1 CEQPLPNS
9 PKQDFQFRAL
19 KKVRIFD
26 SPDDL
31 PKERS
36 SLLAVSNKYGLV
48 FAGGGTSLQI
58 FHTRDLLMQKQPGED
73 PNKIVESIQST
84 LVPMKF
90 PMQHLALSCDNLTLS
105 VCMMSSEVGSFI
117 SFFDVRTFLNQAKQQ
132 KHAFACHKLAK
143 DSGGAAMV
151 NDLKWNPASP
161 TMVAVCLSDGSIS
174 VLQVTDSVKVYAT
187 LPSSAAVTSVC
198 WSPKG
203 KQLAAGRQNGT
214 VVQYLP
220 NLQEKKVIPCPPFYD
235 SDNPVKVL
243 DVLWIGTY
251 VFAIVY
257 AEADGTLEMSPQVVI
272 AILPKKEEK
281 RPEKFVNFMEPC
293 YTSCTERQH
302 HYFLNFV
309 EEWDLVLAASAA
321 STEVSILARQG
332 DQNWESWVLEDSS
345 RAELPL
351 TDKSDDTLPVGVA
364 VDYTSNMPIVISD
377 EKILAPAPVLIL
389 LSTDGVLCPFHMINQ
404 NPGVKSLIVTPEPLQ
419 VAGERAPKAAGSAAT
434 SPTTTPT
441 SLKPDTAPAAAPTV
455 PTSSQPPAGSGAAV
469 FSFMPSAVKAPGSTG
484 SDPPPY
490 SFATDASKQGQT
502 PALTGLATFSFSSA
516 SSKASMTPASAG
528 STTAAPAT
536 SFPFGSMNFKPAAD
550 SSPGPLLSTAPA
562 AQKSSFAPSASSV
575 KVNLNEKFS
584 AVDTSSPT
592 SSSGQSTS
600 TMFSFSTSSK
610 TAPVGSLSQS
620 MPVAAPPATPLK
632 TSSPV
637 PATVARPAQNPPSAS
652 LVQKTAKVTP
662 SAAKPSSAQGKS
674 ALPST
679 ALEKQTH
686 QWKESDP
693 VIAGIR
699 EEIAHFQ
706 KEMEELKART
716 SKACFQVGT
725 PEEMKL
731 LRTESED
738 LHTFLLEIK
747 ETTESLHGDISIL
760 KTALLEGF
768 AGVEEA
774 KEQNEQNRSSGY
786 LHLLYKKPLDPK
798 SEAQLQEIRRLH
810 QYVKFA
816 VQDVND
822 VLDLEWDRHLEQKR
836 KQKRL
841 IVPERE
847 TLFNTLANN
856 REIINQQRKRLNH
869 LVNSLQQ
876 LRLYN
881 QTSQWSVPSDSPLNS
896 AQSFDSDLESLRNDL
911 MKTTLKSHAKPL
923 PKAPAKLSPV
933 KQAQLRNFLAK
944 RKTPPIRSTAP
955 ASLSRSAFLST
966 RYYED
971 LDEVSSTSSVSQSLE
986 NDDCQAVDQEEE
998 AAPVQV
1004 PRHAPVVRTPSVQ
1017 PGLMAQSPS
1026 FGKQHLSLVP
1036 ASSNRIIPQ
1045 GADSTMLA
1053 TKTVKHGAP
1062 APTVTVPA
1070 PQAAA
1075 AAALQRQM
1083 AANQSPDHLYL
1094 TLQPRQSIKFW
1105 QLLLQI
1111 KLSSS
1116 MKSQTPP
1123 SSVCAPSP
1131 MVSTAAPTSSG
1142 NKISGQGTVKT
1153 VTAVSSTVTSV
1164 QATTSQLN
1172 KTSLFSSAGPVFN
1185 FGGVTSAASSQA
1197 PASLAPSQAPAKE
1210 SAQPDS
1216 FLFAGSSKLGA
1227 IPEASSF
1234 VFGSHKPAGAPGGV
1248 VGSSSSADGTQST
1261 KAAATSSSAPPT
1273 TSGKLDIAPS
1283 KPGDHLFQGSLAG
1296 ETLGSF
1302 SGLRVGQVDDNAKTT
1317 SKAPSTSAAGTQST
1331 KVSTISSG
1339 FSFTAPLTLGKAG
1352 EAASTSPQAQL
1363 SEPLKEPALP
1373 QATAGDTVPEGSG
1386 TTVAPPAPEPV
1397 AAPTSTSDLKAPVP
1411 PAVSTATPAD
1421 QNVSAATSTASVASP
1436 ASPAE
1441 ATGALAATSDVTTGV
1456 QSAAVGASVFAPTSA
1471 GSSVFSQPPS
1481 SSSSG
1486 SAFTQP
1492 AGEAAATPST
1502 PPVFGQLP
1510 AGTTASSPFGQL
1522 TTSTLSTATATTQAA
1537 TSAFGASA
1545 FGTTTT
1551 GGFGQ
1556 PAFGQ
1561 APVFGQPASSSS
1573 SGFTFSQ
1580 SGFGTMPA
1588 FGQPAA
1594 STAASSSGNV
1604 FGASASTNSASSFS
1618 FGQPASTGGVLFGQS
1633 SPPVFGQSSGF
1644 GQGGSVFGSTAAVTT
1659 TTSSAGFSF
1668 CQASGFGSS
1677 NTGSVFGQAA
1687 NTGGTP
1693 SSSSGSLFGAGSG
1706 GRGGGFFSGLGGKPS
1721 QDAANKNPF
1730 SSSSGGFGSAASQ
1743 NSSSLFG
1750 NSGAKTFGFGS
1761 SSFGEQ
1767 KPTGTF
1773 SSGGGSVA
1781 SQGFG
1786 FSTPNKAG
1794 GFGAAPVFGSP
1805 PTFGGSPGF
1814 GGVPAFGSA
1823 PTFSSPLGSTGGKVF
1838 GEGTA
1843 AASAGGF
1850 GFGGTSNN
1858 TASFGTLANQNTP
1871 TFGSLSQQ
1879 GTGFGTQS
1887 SGFSAFGTGGGGF
1900 GFGSPNTL
1908 TLSSA
1913 LPLPGWIPSS
1923 KFPKLCSPVRW
1934 REHGS
1939 LQMAGSRISTII
1951 SSQCVLLQAQVK
1963 EAGNTYLPLDLVD
1976 GEARDI
1982 LNSSCSSCIHEKRF
1996 CLFLCNTCSCSILNY
2011 FIWLDVFC
2019 GGRVYYLSASRAGCV
2034 LSSAFSCPSLAYPR
2048 EKLHAETE
2056 SCVSQRLGGEIG
2068 NYLGR
2073 SWQRAEHVPMA
2084 VTFSKEVGKLKNWN
2098 SGSGENFWP
2107 WKETHDL
2114 HLEPLLLALVSFIC
2128 EILMCL
2134 YLNILNNF
2142 FKNAPKT
2149 SDQTL
2154 FVFDA
2159 SDLHETCKCC
2169 SVDNMF
2175 EIAAPDVLGSS
2186 AFSVFRRNI
2195 ILFLFF
2201 FSYDMMTGDIF
2212 WFGGHPKNIS
2222 LTLSLL
2228 SQVSFPSLHLGML
2241 GRFPLKMKRCGQCF

>member
-1 CEQPLPNS
+1 G
-9 PKQDFQFRAL
+9 KGRAGMDFQFRAL

-26 SPDDL
+26 TPDDL

-58 FHTRDLLMQKQPGED
+58 FHTRDLIMQKQLGED
-73 PNKIVESIQST
+73 PNKIVENIQGT
-84 LVPMKF
+84 VVPMKF

-105 VCMMSSEVGSFI
+105 VCMMSSDVGSFI
-117 SFFDVRTFLNQAKQQ
+117 SFFDVRTLLNQAKQQ
-132 KHAFACHKLAK
+132 KQAFACHKLAK
-143 DSGGAAMV
+143 ESGSAAVV

-302 HYFLNFV
+302 HYFLSFV
-309 EEWDLVLAASAA
+309 EDWDLVLAASAA
-321 STEVSILARQG
+321 STEVGILARQG

-345 RAELPL
+345 RAELPV

-377 EKILAPAPVLIL
+377 EKILAPAPLLIL
-389 LSTDGVLCPFHMINQ
+389 LSTDGVLCPFYMINQ
-404 NPGVKSLIVTPEPLQ
+404 NPGVRSLIVTPEPLQ
-419 VAGERAPKAAGSAAT
+419 LAGERVPKSAGSTAT
-434 SPTTTPT
+434 SPTTPPT
-441 SLKPDTAPAAAPTV
+441 SLKPDTAPAVAPTV
-455 PTSSQPPAGSGAAV
+455 PTSGQPPAGSGAAA
-469 FSFMPSAVKAPGSTG
+469 FSFMPSAVKTPGSTG

-490 SFATDASKQGQT
+490 SFATDASKQAQT
-502 PALTGLATFSFSSA
+502 PALTGAATFSFSSP
-516 SSKASMTPASAG
+516 SSKASITPASVG

-536 SFPFGSMNFKPAAD
+536 SFPFGSMNFKPAAE
-550 SSPGPLLSTAPA
+550 SSSGPSVSTAPT

-575 KVNLNEKFS
+575 KVNLNEKFG

-592 SSSGQSTS
+592 SSSGQCTS

-610 TAPVGSLSQS
+610 TAPGGSLSQS
-620 MPVAAPPATPLK
+620 TPVAAPPTTPLK

-637 PATVARPAQNPPSAS
+637 PATGRS
-652 LVQKTAKVTP
+652 LIPV
-662 SAAKPSSAQGKS
+662 GKS

-716 SKACFQVGT
+716 SKACFKVGT
-725 PEEMKL
+725 PEEMKV
-731 LRTESED
+731 LRTESDD

-760 KTALLEGF
+760 KTTLLEGF

-881 QTSQWSVPSDSPLNS
+881 QTSQWSVPSDTSLNS
-896 AQSFDSDLESLRNDL
+896 AQSDLESLRNDL

-986 NDDCQAVDQEEE
+986 NDDSQAVDQEEE

-1004 PRHAPVVRTPSVQ
+1004 PRHAPVVRTPSIQ

-1083 AANQSPDHLYL
+1083 AANQSP
-1094 TLQPRQSIKFW
+1094 
-1105 QLLLQI
+1105 
-1111 KLSSS
+1111 
-1116 MKSQTPP
+1116 
-1123 SSVCAPSP
+1123 A
-1131 MVSTAAPTSSG
+1131 VSTSLTESTLKNVPQVVNVRELKSG
-1142 NKISGQGTVKT
+1142 ALTP
-1153 VTAVSSTVTSV
+1153 AVSAVI
-1164 QATTSQLN
+1164 
-1172 KTSLFSSAGPVFN
+1172 G
-1185 FGGVTSAASSQA
+1185 
-1197 PASLAPSQAPAKE
+1197 
-1210 SAQPDS
+1210 
-1216 FLFAGSSKLGA
+1216 SKLGA
-1227 IPEASSF
+1227 VPETSF
-1234 VFGSHKPAGAPGGV
+1234 AFGYHKPASVPGGV
-1248 VGSSSSADGTQST
+1248 VGGGSSADGTQSN
-1261 KAAATSSSAPPT
+1261 KAAATSSSTPPT
-1273 TSGKLDIAPS
+1273 TSGKLDVAPS
-1283 KPGDHLFQGSLAG
+1283 KPGDHLFQGNLAG

-1317 SKAPSTSAAGTQST
+1317 SKAPTTSAAGTQSA
-1331 KVSTISSG
+1331 KVSTIPSG
-1339 FSFTAPLTLGKAG
+1339 FNFAAPLTLGKAG
-1352 EAASTSPQAQL
+1352 EAASTLVTSLTSTGSSGVFNLGGSGGSKPTFSFGIQQTNSMSTSTSTPSTLPASTSLPFGGFSSSSQTAVPAAAPSKSAGDAKSPPGSEKPSENEAVAAGSSPPVPQPQAQL
-1363 SEPLKEPALP
+1363 SEPLKEPTLP
-1373 QATAGDTVPEGSG
+1373 QATAGDTVPGGSG
-1386 TTVAPPAPEPV
+1386 TTVAPPPPDPV
-1397 AAPTSTSDLKAPVP
+1397 AAATSTSDLKASVP
-1411 PAVSTATPAD
+1411 AAVSAAAPPD
-1421 QNVSAATSTASVASP
+1421 QNVSATTSTASV

-1456 QSAAVGASVFAPTSA
+1456 QSPAVGASVFAPTSA

-1537 TSAFGASA
+1537 TSGFGTSA

-1556 PAFGQ
+1556 PTFGQ

-1604 FGASASTNSASSFS
+1604 FGAPASTNSGSSFS

-1633 SPPVFGQSSGF
+1633 SPPAFGQSTGF
-1644 GQGGSVFGSTAAVTT
+1644 GQGASVFGGTAAVTT

-1668 CQASGFGSS
+1668 CQASGKSR
-1677 NTGSVFGQAA
+1677 AL
-1687 NTGGTP
+1687 
-1693 SSSSGSLFGAGSG
+1693 SSGTV
-1706 GRGGGFFSGLGGKPS
+1706 RLGVYHWGK
-1721 QDAANKNPF
+1721 Q
-1730 SSSSGGFGSAASQ
+1730 G

-1786 FSTPNKAG
+1786 FSSPNKAG

-1850 GFGGTSNN
+1850 G
-1858 TASFGTLANQNTP
+1858 
-1871 TFGSLSQQ
+1871 
-1879 GTGFGTQS
+1879 
-1887 SGFSAFGTGGGGF
+1887 
-1900 GFGSPNTL
+1900 
-1908 TLSSA
+1908 
-1913 LPLPGWIPSS
+1913 
-1923 KFPKLCSPVRW
+1923 
-1934 REHGS
+1934 
-1939 LQMAGSRISTII
+1939 
-1951 SSQCVLLQAQVK
+1951 
-1963 EAGNTYLPLDLVD
+1963 
-1976 GEARDI
+1976 
-1982 LNSSCSSCIHEKRF
+1982 
-1996 CLFLCNTCSCSILNY
+1996 
-2011 FIWLDVFC
+2011 
-2019 GGRVYYLSASRAGCV
+2019 
-2034 LSSAFSCPSLAYPR
+2034 
-2048 EKLHAETE
+2048 
-2056 SCVSQRLGGEIG
+2056 
-2068 NYLGR
+2068 
-2073 SWQRAEHVPMA
+2073 
-2084 VTFSKEVGKLKNWN
+2084 
-2098 SGSGENFWP
+2098 
-2107 WKETHDL
+2107 
-2114 HLEPLLLALVSFIC
+2114 
-2128 EILMCL
+2128 
-2134 YLNILNNF
+2134 
-2142 FKNAPKT
+2142 
-2149 SDQTL
+2149 
-2154 FVFDA
+2154 
-2159 SDLHETCKCC
+2159 
-2169 SVDNMF
+2169 
-2175 EIAAPDVLGSS
+2175 
-2186 AFSVFRRNI
+2186 
-2195 ILFLFF
+2195 
-2201 FSYDMMTGDIF
+2201 
-2212 WFGGHPKNIS
+2212 
-2222 LTLSLL
+2222 
-2228 SQVSFPSLHLGML
+2228 
-2241 GRFPLKMKRCGQCF
+2241 

>member
-1 CEQPLPNS
+1 MGDDMDVIPEREM
-9 PKQDFQFRAL
+9 KDFQFRAL

-26 SPDDL
+26 APDDL

-58 FHTRDLLMQKQPGED
+58 FHTRDLLMQKQQGED
-73 PNKIVESIQST
+73 PNKIVENIQST

-161 TMVAVCLSDGSIS
+161 TMLAVCLSDGSIS

-235 SDNPVKVL
+235 SDNPVKDYL
-243 DVLWIGTY
+243 ICALKCK
-251 VFAIVY
+251 
-257 AEADGTLEMSPQVVI
+257 LSML
-272 AILPKKEEK
+272 ILQKKEEK

-404 NPGVKSLIVTPEPLQ
+404 NPGVRSLIVTPEPLQ
-419 VAGERAPKAAGSAAT
+419 LAGERIPKAAGECSRPS
-434 SPTTTPT
+434 SPI
-441 SLKPDTAPAAAPTV
+441 SLPLW
-455 PTSSQPPAGSGAAV
+455 SGAAV
-469 FSFMPSAVKAPGSTG
+469 FSFMPSAVKTPGSTG

-490 SFATDASKQGQT
+490 SFAADASKQAQA

-528 STTAAPAT
+528 STTTAPAT

-550 SSPGPLLSTAPA
+550 SSSGPLLPTAPA

-584 AVDTSSPT
+584 AADTSSPT

-610 TAPVGSLSQS
+610 TAPGGSLSQS
-620 MPVAAPPATPLK
+620 TPVAAPPTTPLK

-637 PATVARPAQNPPSAS
+637 PATAPCCNGYILNIGFGFVFFFFP
-652 LVQKTAKVTP
+652 
-662 SAAKPSSAQGKS
+662 QGKS
-674 ALPST
+674 AFPST

-725 PEEMKL
+725 PEEMKM

-760 KTALLEGF
+760 KTTLLEGF

-774 KEQNEQNRSSGY
+774 KEQNEQNRNSGY

-911 MKTTLKSHAKPL
+911 MKTTLKSHVKPL

-986 NDDCQAVDQEEE
+986 NDDSQAVDQEEE

-1004 PRHAPVVRTPSVQ
+1004 PRHAPVVRTPSIQ

-1026 FGKQHLSLVP
+1026 FGKQHLSLGSCVLRGT
-1036 ASSNRIIPQ
+1036 AVQQRIIPQ

-1083 AANQSPDHLYL
+1083 AANQSPAVSTSL
-1094 TLQPRQSIKFW
+1094 TESTLKNVPQVVNVRE
-1105 QLLLQI
+1105 L
-1111 KLSSS
+1111 
-1116 MKSQTPP
+1116 KSAALTPAVSAVIG
-1123 SSVCAPSP
+1123 SSVPH
-1131 MVSTAAPTSSG
+1131 
-1142 NKISGQGTVKT
+1142 
-1153 VTAVSSTVTSV
+1153 
-1164 QATTSQLN
+1164 
-1172 KTSLFSSAGPVFN
+1172 
-1185 FGGVTSAASSQA
+1185 SAAQA
-1197 PASLAPSQAPAKE
+1197 VHQVLATVATNQAK
-1210 SAQPDS
+1210 QP
-1216 FLFAGSSKLGA
+1216 
-1227 IPEASSF
+1227 SF
-1234 VFGSHKPAGAPGGV
+1234 VFGSHKSASAPGGV
-1248 VGSSSSADGTQST
+1248 VGGSSSADGTQST

-1283 KPGDHLFQGSLAG
+1283 KPGDHLFQGNLAG

-1302 SGLRVGQVDDNAKTT
+1302 SGLRVGQVDDNAKST
-1317 SKAPSTSAAGTQST
+1317 SKAPSTSVAGTQST
-1331 KVSTISSG
+1331 KVSTIPSG
-1339 FSFTAPLTLGKAG
+1339 FNFTAPLTLGKAG
-1352 EAASTSPQAQL
+1352 EAASTSATSAGTAALSMSTSATGSLFGNVQLTSTGSSGVFNLGGSGGSKPTFSFGIQQTNSMSTSTSAPSTLPASTALSFGGFSSSSQTAVPAATSSKSAGDAKLPPGSEKPSENEAVAAGSSPTVPQPQAQL

-1373 QATAGDTVPEGSG
+1373 QATAGDAVPEGSG
-1386 TTVAPPAPEPV
+1386 TTVAPPAPDPV
-1397 AAPTSTSDLKAPVP
+1397 AAPTSTSELKAPMP
-1411 PAVSTATPAD
+1411 PAGSTAAPPD
-1421 QNVSAATSTASVASP
+1421 QNVSATTSTASV

-1456 QSAAVGASVFAPTSA
+1456 QSPAVGTSVFAPTSA

-1522 TTSTLSTATATTQAA
+1522 TTSTLSTATATTQPA
-1537 TSAFGASA
+1537 TSGFGTSA

-1604 FGASASTNSASSFS
+1604 FGAPASTNSASSFS

-1633 SPPVFGQSSGF
+1633 SPPVFGQSTGF

-1687 NTGGTP
+1687 NTGGTVFGQP

-1786 FSTPNKAG
+1786 FSSPNKAG

-1887 SGFSAFGTGGGGF
+1887 SGFSGGSSTHCCGF
-1900 GFGSPNTL
+1900 LF
-1908 TLSSA
+1908 
-1913 LPLPGWIPSS
+1913 
-1923 KFPKLCSPVRW
+1923 
-1934 REHGS
+1934 
-1939 LQMAGSRISTII
+1939 
-1951 SSQCVLLQAQVK
+1951 VLLH
-1963 EAGNTYLPLDLVD
+1963 
-1976 GEARDI
+1976 R
-1982 LNSSCSSCIHEKRF
+1982 SSS
-1996 CLFLCNTCSCSILNY
+1996 
-2011 FIWLDVFC
+2011 
-2019 GGRVYYLSASRAGCV
+2019 G
-2034 LSSAFSCPSLAYPR
+2034 FS
-2048 EKLHAETE
+2048 
-2056 SCVSQRLGGEIG
+2056 GW
-2068 NYLGR
+2068 R
-2073 SWQRAEHVPMA
+2073 S
-2084 VTFSKEVGKLKNWN
+2084 
-2098 SGSGENFWP
+2098 
-2107 WKETHDL
+2107 
-2114 HLEPLLLALVSFIC
+2114 
-2128 EILMCL
+2128 
-2134 YLNILNNF
+2134 
-2142 FKNAPKT
+2142 
-2149 SDQTL
+2149 
-2154 FVFDA
+2154 
-2159 SDLHETCKCC
+2159 
-2169 SVDNMF
+2169 
-2175 EIAAPDVLGSS
+2175 
-2186 AFSVFRRNI
+2186 
-2195 ILFLFF
+2195 
-2201 FSYDMMTGDIF
+2201 
-2212 WFGGHPKNIS
+2212 
-2222 LTLSLL
+2222 
-2228 SQVSFPSLHLGML
+2228 
-2241 GRFPLKMKRCGQCF
+2241 

>member
-1 CEQPLPNS
+1 MCILEN
-9 PKQDFQFRAL
+9 
-19 KKVRIFD
+19 V
-26 SPDDL
+26 
-31 PKERS
+31 
-36 SLLAVSNKYGLV
+36 
-48 FAGGGTSLQI
+48 
-58 FHTRDLLMQKQPGED
+58 
-73 PNKIVESIQST
+73 QST

-90 PMQHLALSCDNLTLS
+90 PVQHLALSCDNLTLS
-105 VCMMSSEVGSFI
+105 VCMMSSEIGSFI
-117 SFFDVRTFLNQAKQQ
+117 GFFDVRTFLNQAKQQ
-132 KHAFACHKLAK
+132 KRAFAYHKLAK
-143 DSGGAAMV
+143 DSGSTAMV
-151 NDLKWNPASP
+151 NDLKWNPTSP
-161 TMVAVCLSDGSIS
+161 AMVAICLSDGSIS

-187 LPSSAAVTSVC
+187 LPSSVAVTSVC

-203 KQLAAGRQNGT
+203 KQLAVGRQNGT

-220 NLQEKKVIPCPPFYD
+220 SLQEKKVIPCPPFYD

-251 VFAIVY
+251 VFTIVY
-257 AEADGTLEMSPQVVI
+257 AAADGTLETPPEVVI

-293 YTSCTERQH
+293 YGSCTERQH
-302 HYFLNFV
+302 HYFLNYV

-345 RAELPL
+345 RAELPV

-364 VDYTSNMPIVISD
+364 VDYTSNMPIPISD
-377 EKILAPAPVLIL
+377 EKTLAPAPVLIL
-389 LSTDGVLCPFHMINQ
+389 LSTDGVLCPFYMINQ
-404 NPGVKSLIVTPEPLQ
+404 NPGVRSLIVTPEPLLL
-419 VAGERAPKAAGSAAT
+419 VGERVPKSAGSTA
-434 SPTTTPT
+434 TTPT
-441 SLKPDTAPAAAPTV
+441 TPPTSSKPDTGPGVAPATPA
-455 PTSSQPPAGSGAAV
+455 SSQPPAGGGAAA
-469 FSFMPSAVKAPGSTG
+469 FSFMSSTVKMPGSVG

-490 SFATDASKQGQT
+490 PFATDASKQSLA
-502 PALTGLATFSFSSA
+502 PSLTGAATFSFSSA
-516 SSKASMTPASAG
+516 SPKASVTPAPSVG
-528 STTAAPAT
+528 TSTATTT
-536 SFPFGSMNFKPAAD
+536 SFSSASMNFKPAAD
-550 SSPGPLLSTAPA
+550 SSPGPLLSTTPV
-562 AQKSSFAPSASSV
+562 AQKSSFASSASSV

-592 SSSGQSTS
+592 SSSGQCTS
-600 TMFSFSTSSK
+600 TMFSFSTTSK
-610 TAPVGSLSQS
+610 TASGGPLSQS
-620 MPVAAPPATPLK
+620 VPIAASPTTPLK
-632 TSSPV
+632 TSTPV
-637 PATVARPAQNPPSAS
+637 PAAVARPAQNMPSAS
-652 LVQKTAKVTP
+652 LLQKTAKITP
-662 SAAKPSSAQGKS
+662 SAAKPSSTQGKS

-679 ALEKQTH
+679 ALEKQAH
-686 QWKESDP
+686 QWKDSDP

-725 PEEMKL
+725 PEEMKM
-731 LRTESED
+731 LRTESDD

-760 KTALLEGF
+760 KTTLLEGF

-774 KEQNEQNRSSGY
+774 REQNERNHSSGY

-856 REIINQQRKRLNH
+856 REIINQQRKRLNQ

-881 QTSQWSVPSDSPLNS
+881 QTSQWSVPSDTSSLSS
-896 AQSFDSDLESLRNDL
+896 AQSFDSDLESLRNAL
-911 MKTTLKSHAKPL
+911 MKTTLESHAKPL
-923 PKAPAKLSPV
+923 PKVPAKLSPV

-986 NDDCQAVDQEEE
+986 NEDSQAVDQEEE

-1004 PRHAPVVRTPSVQ
+1004 PRHAPVVRTPSIQ

-1026 FGKQHLSLVP
+1026 FGKQPLSLGTLSP
-1036 ASSNRIIPQ
+1036 APSSRIIPQ

-1062 APTVTVPA
+1062 APSVTVPA

-1075 AAALQRQM
+1075 AAALRRQM
-1083 AANQSPDHLYL
+1083 ANQSPAVSTSL
-1094 TLQPRQSIKFW
+1094 TESTLKNVPQVVNVRELKTGALTPAVSAVIG
-1105 QLLLQI
+1105 
-1111 KLSSS
+1111 SSVPHS
-1116 MKSQTPP
+1116 AAQAVHQVLAAVATNQAKQTPLTSSLKGQTPP
-1123 SSVCAPSP
+1123 SSVCAPCP
-1131 MVSTAAPTSSG
+1131 VASTSGPTSSG
-1142 NKISGQGTVKT
+1142 NKVSGQGTVKT
-1153 VTAVSSTVTSV
+1153 VTAVTSSTVTSV
-1164 QATTSQLN
+1164 QTTAQLN
-1172 KTSLFSSAGPVFN
+1172 KAFSFSSVGSGFN
-1185 FGGVTSAASSQA
+1185 FGVTSAASLPMLSGL
-1197 PASLAPSQAPAKE
+1197 ASSQAPAKE
-1210 SAQPDS
+1210 STQTDTFSLAGGS
-1216 FLFAGSSKLGA
+1216 KFAVV
-1227 IPEASSF
+1227 PESSF
-1234 VFGSHKPAGAPGGV
+1234 AFGSLRPASAPGA
-1248 VGSSSSADGTQST
+1248 SADGTQSN
-1261 KAAATSSSAPPT
+1261 KPAATTSSAPST
-1273 TSGKLDIAPS
+1273 ASGKLDFPPS
-1283 KPGDHLFQGSLAG
+1283 KPDHLFQSNLAG

-1302 SGLRVGQVDDNAKTT
+1302 SGLRVGQADDSAKTT
-1317 SKAPSTSAAGTQST
+1317 TKAPSTSVAGAQST
-1331 KVSTISSG
+1331 KVSTIPAG
-1339 FSFTAPLTLGKAG
+1339 FTFGAPLSLGKAG
-1352 EAASTSPQAQL
+1352 EAASTSVTSAGTASPSTSTSATGSLFGNVQITNTGSSGVFNLGASSGNKPTFSFGVQQASSMSTSTSTPSTLSASTSLSFGGFLSSSQTAVPAATSNKVAGDAKLPTVSEKPSENEAVAAGSSPPVTQSPQPQIQL
-1363 SEPLKEPALP
+1363 SESIKEPALP
-1373 QATAGDTVPEGSG
+1373 QATAGDTVSAGSV
-1386 TTVAPPAPEPV
+1386 TTSAAPPPDAV
-1397 AAPTSTSDLKAPVP
+1397 ATPASTSDLKAPVP
-1411 PAVSTATPAD
+1411 PAVSASAPPD
-1421 QNVSAATSTASVASP
+1421 QNVSATTSTTNI

-1441 ATGALAATSDVTTGV
+1441 ATSALVATSDVTTCV
-1456 QSAAVGASVFAPTSA
+1456 QSPAVGASVFAPTSA

-1486 SAFTQP
+1486 SAFSQP
-1492 AGEAAATPST
+1492 AGDTAATPST

-1522 TTSTLSTATATTQAA
+1522 TTSTLSTTTATTQAA
-1537 TSAFGASA
+1537 SSGFGTSA

-1561 APVFGQPASSSS
+1561 APTFGQPASSSS
-1573 SGFTFSQ
+1573 GGFTFSQ

-1594 STAASSSGNV
+1594 STAASSSGSV

-1618 FGQPASTGGVLFGQS
+1618 FGQPSASTGGGLFGQS
-1633 SPPVFGQSSGF
+1633 SPPVFGQSTGF
-1644 GQGGSVFGSTAAVTT
+1644 GQAGSVFGSAAAVTT

-1668 CQASGFGSS
+1668 CQASAGFGSS

-1687 NTGGTP
+1687 NTGGTVFGQQP
-1693 SSSSGSLFGAGSG
+1693 SSSSGGLFGTGSG

-1786 FSTPNKAG
+1786 FSSPTKAG

-1900 GFGSPNTL
+1900 GFGSSNT
-1908 TLSSA
+1908 SSSGFS
-1913 LPLPGWIPSS
+1913 GW
-1923 KFPKLCSPVRW
+1923 
-1934 REHGS
+1934 
-1939 LQMAGSRISTII
+1939 
-1951 SSQCVLLQAQVK
+1951 
-1963 EAGNTYLPLDLVD
+1963 
-1976 GEARDI
+1976 
-1982 LNSSCSSCIHEKRF
+1982 
-1996 CLFLCNTCSCSILNY
+1996 
-2011 FIWLDVFC
+2011 
-2019 GGRVYYLSASRAGCV
+2019 
-2034 LSSAFSCPSLAYPR
+2034 
-2048 EKLHAETE
+2048 
-2056 SCVSQRLGGEIG
+2056 
-2068 NYLGR
+2068 R
-2073 SWQRAEHVPMA
+2073 S
-2084 VTFSKEVGKLKNWN
+2084 
-2098 SGSGENFWP
+2098 
-2107 WKETHDL
+2107 
-2114 HLEPLLLALVSFIC
+2114 
-2128 EILMCL
+2128 
-2134 YLNILNNF
+2134 
-2142 FKNAPKT
+2142 
-2149 SDQTL
+2149 
-2154 FVFDA
+2154 
-2159 SDLHETCKCC
+2159 
-2169 SVDNMF
+2169 
-2175 EIAAPDVLGSS
+2175 
-2186 AFSVFRRNI
+2186 
-2195 ILFLFF
+2195 
-2201 FSYDMMTGDIF
+2201 
-2212 WFGGHPKNIS
+2212 
-2222 LTLSLL
+2222 
-2228 SQVSFPSLHLGML
+2228 
-2241 GRFPLKMKRCGQCF
+2241 

>member
-1 CEQPLPNS
+1 MGDDMDVIPEREM
-9 PKQDFQFRAL
+9 KDFQFRAL

-26 SPDDL
+26 APDDL

-58 FHTRDLLMQKQPGED
+58 FHTRNLLMQNQLGDD
-73 PNKIVESIQST
+73 PNKIVENVQST

-90 PMQHLALSCDNLTLS
+90 PVQHLALSCDNLTLS
-105 VCMMSSEVGSFI
+105 VCMMSSEIGSFI
-117 SFFDVRTFLNQAKQQ
+117 GFFDVRTFLNQAKQQ
-132 KHAFACHKLAK
+132 KRAFAYHKLAK
-143 DSGGAAMV
+143 DSGSTAMV

-161 TMVAVCLSDGSIS
+161 AMVAICLSDGSIS

-187 LPSSAAVTSVC
+187 LPPSVSVTSVC

-203 KQLAAGRQNGT
+203 KQLAVGRQNGT

-251 VFAIVY
+251 VFTIVY
-257 AEADGTLEMSPQVVI
+257 AAADGTLETPPEVVI

-293 YTSCTERQH
+293 YGSCAERQH
-302 HYFLNFV
+302 HYFLNYV

-345 RAELPL
+345 RAELPV

-364 VDYTSNMPIVISD
+364 VDYTSNMPIPISD
-377 EKILAPAPVLIL
+377 EKTLAPAPVLIL
-389 LSTDGVLCPFHMINQ
+389 LSTDGVLCPFYMINQ
-404 NPGVKSLIVTPEPLQ
+404 NPGVRSLIVTPEPLLL
-419 VAGERAPKAAGSAAT
+419 VGERVPKSAGSTAT
-434 SPTTTPT
+434 TPTTPPT
-441 SLKPDTAPAAAPTV
+441 SLKPDMVPGVAPAAPA
-455 PTSSQPPAGSGAAV
+455 SSQPPAGGGVAA
-469 FSFMPSAVKAPGSTG
+469 FSFMPSTVKMPGTTG

-490 SFATDASKQGQT
+490 PFATDASKQALA
-502 PALTGLATFSFSSA
+502 PSLTGSATFSFSSA
-516 SSKASMTPASAG
+516 SPKASVTPAPSAG
-528 STTAAPAT
+528 TTTATAT
-536 SFPFGSMNFKPAAD
+536 SFSFGSMNFKPAAD
-550 SSPGPLLSTAPA
+550 SSPGPPFSTTPV
-562 AQKSSFAPSASSV
+562 AQKLSFSPLASSV

-584 AVDTSSPT
+584 AVGTSSPT
-592 SSSGQSTS
+592 SSSGQCTS
-600 TMFSFSTSSK
+600 TMFSFSTTSK
-610 TAPVGSLSQS
+610 TASGGPLSQS
-620 MPVAAPPATPLK
+620 TPLAASPTMSLK
-632 TSSPV
+632 ASTPV
-637 PATVARPAQNPPSAS
+637 PSTVARPAQNIPSAS
-652 LVQKTAKVTP
+652 LLQKTAKITP
-662 SAAKPSSAQGKS
+662 SAAKPSSTQGKS

-679 ALEKQTH
+679 ALEKQAH
-686 QWKESDP
+686 QWKDSDP

-731 LRTESED
+731 LRTESD
-738 LHTFLLEIK
+738 NLHTFLLEIK

-760 KTALLEGF
+760 KTTLLEGF

-774 KEQNEQNRSSGY
+774 REQNERNHSLGY
-786 LHLLYKKPLDPK
+786 LRLLYKKPLDPK

-822 VLDLEWDRHLEQKR
+822 VLDLEWDRYLEQKR

-856 REIINQQRKRLNH
+856 REIINQQRKRLNQ

-881 QTSQWSVPSDSPLNS
+881 QTSQWSVPSDTSSLSS
-896 AQSFDSDLESLRNDL
+896 AQSFDSDLESLRNAL
-911 MKTTLKSHAKPL
+911 MKTTLESHAKPL
-923 PKAPAKLSPV
+923 PKVPAKLSPV
-933 KQAQLRNFLAK
+933 KQTQLRNFLAK

-986 NDDCQAVDQEEE
+986 NEDSQAVDQEEE

-1004 PRHAPVVRTPSVQ
+1004 PRHAPVVRTPSIQ

-1026 FGKQHLSLVP
+1026 FGKQHLSLGSLLP
-1036 ASSNRIIPQ
+1036 MSSNRIIPQ

-1075 AAALQRQM
+1075 AAALRRQM
-1083 AANQSPDHLYL
+1083 ANQSPAVSTSL
-1094 TLQPRQSIKFW
+1094 TESTLKNVPQVVNVRELKTGALTPAVSTVIG
-1105 QLLLQI
+1105 
-1111 KLSSS
+1111 SSVPHS
-1116 MKSQTPP
+1116 AAQAVHQVLATVATNQAKQTPLT
-1123 SSVCAPSP
+1123 SSLKGQTPLSAVCAPCP
-1131 MVSTAAPTSSG
+1131 MTSTSGPTSSG

-1153 VTAVSSTVTSV
+1153 VTAVTSSTVTSV
-1164 QATTSQLN
+1164 PATTAQLN
-1172 KTSLFSSAGPVFN
+1172 KAFSFSSVGSGFN
-1185 FGGVTSAASSQA
+1185 FGVVTSAASS
-1197 PASLAPSQAPAKE
+1197 PTLPSLASSQAPAKE
-1210 SAQPDS
+1210 STQPDS
-1216 FLFAGSSKLGA
+1216 FSLAGGPKFGVA
-1227 IPEASSF
+1227 PETSF
-1234 VFGSHKPAGAPGGV
+1234 TFGSLKSASAPGALV
-1248 VGSSSSADGTQST
+1248 ANSSSADGTQSN
-1261 KAAATSSSAPPT
+1261 KPAATTSSAPST
-1273 TSGKLDIAPS
+1273 ASSKLDIPPS
-1283 KPGDHLFQGSLAG
+1283 KSGDHLFQSNLAG

-1317 SKAPSTSAAGTQST
+1317 TKAPSTSVAGSQST
-1331 KVSTISSG
+1331 KPSTVPSG
-1339 FSFTAPLTLGKAG
+1339 FTFGASLSLGKAG
-1352 EAASTSPQAQL
+1352 EAASTSVTSAGTASPSIGTTATGNLFGNVQIANTGSSGVFNLGGSSGSKPTFSFGIQQANSMSTSTSTPSTLSASMSLSFGSFLNSSQTTVPAATSNKGAGDAKLPSVSEKQSENEAAAAGSSPPVTQSPQPQIQL
-1363 SEPLKEPALP
+1363 SESVKEPSLP
-1373 QATAGDTVPEGSG
+1373 PATAGDAVSAGSG
-1386 TTVAPPAPEPV
+1386 TASTAPPPDAV
-1397 AAPTSTSDLKAPVP
+1397 ATPASTSDLKAPVP
-1411 PAVSTATPAD
+1411 PAISASAPPEQSISAT
-1421 QNVSAATSTASVASP
+1421 TSTTNIASS
-1436 ASPAE
+1436 AE
-1441 ATGALAATSDVTTGV
+1441 TTSVSAATSDVTTCV
-1456 QSAAVGASVFAPTSA
+1456 QSPAVGASVFAPTSA

-1486 SAFTQP
+1486 SAFSQP
-1492 AGEAAATPST
+1492 TGDTTATPST

-1510 AGTTASSPFGQL
+1510 ASTTASSPFGQL
-1522 TTSTLSTATATTQAA
+1522 ASSTLSTATATTQAA
-1537 TSAFGASA
+1537 SSGFGTSA

-1556 PAFGQ
+1556 PTFGQ
-1561 APVFGQPASSSS
+1561 APTFGQPASSSS
-1573 SGFTFSQ
+1573 GGFTFSQ

-1604 FGASASTNSASSFS
+1604 FGPPASTNSASSFS
-1618 FGQPASTGGVLFGQS
+1618 FGQPSASTGGGLFGQS
-1633 SPPVFGQSSGF
+1633 SPPVFGQNTSF
-1644 GQGGSVFGSTAAVTT
+1644 GQGGSVFGSAATVTT

-1687 NTGGTP
+1687 NTGGTVFGQQP
-1693 SSSSGSLFGAGSG
+1693 SSSSGGLFGAGSG
-1706 GRGGGFFSGLGGKPS
+1706 GRSGGFFSGLGGKPS

-1730 SSSSGGFGSAASQ
+1730 SSSSGAFGSAASQ

-1786 FSTPNKAG
+1786 FSSPTKAG

-1900 GFGSPNTL
+1900 GFGSSNT
-1908 TLSSA
+1908 SSSGFS
-1913 LPLPGWIPSS
+1913 GW
-1923 KFPKLCSPVRW
+1923 
-1934 REHGS
+1934 
-1939 LQMAGSRISTII
+1939 
-1951 SSQCVLLQAQVK
+1951 
-1963 EAGNTYLPLDLVD
+1963 
-1976 GEARDI
+1976 
-1982 LNSSCSSCIHEKRF
+1982 
-1996 CLFLCNTCSCSILNY
+1996 
-2011 FIWLDVFC
+2011 
-2019 GGRVYYLSASRAGCV
+2019 
-2034 LSSAFSCPSLAYPR
+2034 
-2048 EKLHAETE
+2048 
-2056 SCVSQRLGGEIG
+2056 
-2068 NYLGR
+2068 R
-2073 SWQRAEHVPMA
+2073 S
-2084 VTFSKEVGKLKNWN
+2084 
-2098 SGSGENFWP
+2098 
-2107 WKETHDL
+2107 
-2114 HLEPLLLALVSFIC
+2114 
-2128 EILMCL
+2128 
-2134 YLNILNNF
+2134 
-2142 FKNAPKT
+2142 
-2149 SDQTL
+2149 
-2154 FVFDA
+2154 
-2159 SDLHETCKCC
+2159 
-2169 SVDNMF
+2169 
-2175 EIAAPDVLGSS
+2175 
-2186 AFSVFRRNI
+2186 
-2195 ILFLFF
+2195 
-2201 FSYDMMTGDIF
+2201 
-2212 WFGGHPKNIS
+2212 
-2222 LTLSLL
+2222 
-2228 SQVSFPSLHLGML
+2228 
-2241 GRFPLKMKRCGQCF
+2241 

>member
-1 CEQPLPNS
+1 VGQQMCLLPNS
-9 PKQDFQFRAL
+9 LKQDFQFRAL

-26 SPDDL
+26 TPDDL

-58 FHTRDLLMQKQPGED
+58 FHTRDLIMQKQLGED
-73 PNKIVESIQST
+73 PNKIVENIQGT
-84 LVPMKF
+84 VVPMKF

-105 VCMMSSEVGSFI
+105 VCMMSSDVGSFI
-117 SFFDVRTFLNQAKQQ
+117 SFFDVRTLLNQAKQQ
-132 KHAFACHKLAK
+132 KQAFACHKLAK
-143 DSGGAAMV
+143 ESGSAAVV

-302 HYFLNFV
+302 HYFLSFV
-309 EEWDLVLAASAA
+309 EDWDLVLAASAA
-321 STEVSILARQG
+321 STEVGILARQG

-345 RAELPL
+345 RAELPV

-377 EKILAPAPVLIL
+377 EKILAPAPLLIL
-389 LSTDGVLCPFHMINQ
+389 LSTDGVLCPFYMINQ
-404 NPGVKSLIVTPEPLQ
+404 NPGVRSLIVTPEPLQ
-419 VAGERAPKAAGSAAT
+419 LAGERVPKSAGSTAT
-434 SPTTTPT
+434 SPTTPPT
-441 SLKPDTAPAAAPTV
+441 SLKPDTAPAVAPTV
-455 PTSSQPPAGSGAAV
+455 PTSGQPPAGSGAAA
-469 FSFMPSAVKAPGSTG
+469 FSFMPSAVKTPGSTG

-490 SFATDASKQGQT
+490 SFATDASKQAQT
-502 PALTGLATFSFSSA
+502 PALTGAATFSFSSP
-516 SSKASMTPASAG
+516 SSKASITPASVG

-536 SFPFGSMNFKPAAD
+536 SFPFGSMNFKPAAE
-550 SSPGPLLSTAPA
+550 SSSGPSVSTAPT

-575 KVNLNEKFS
+575 KVNLNEKFG

-592 SSSGQSTS
+592 SSSGQCTS

-610 TAPVGSLSQS
+610 TAPGGSLSQS
-620 MPVAAPPATPLK
+620 TPVAAPPTTPLK

-637 PATVARPAQNPPSAS
+637 PATGRS
-652 LVQKTAKVTP
+652 LIPV
-662 SAAKPSSAQGKS
+662 GKS

-716 SKACFQVGT
+716 SKACFKVGT
-725 PEEMKL
+725 PEEMKV
-731 LRTESED
+731 LRTESDD

-760 KTALLEGF
+760 KTTLLEGF

-881 QTSQWSVPSDSPLNS
+881 QTSQWSVPSDTSLNS
-896 AQSFDSDLESLRNDL
+896 AQSDLESLRNDL

-986 NDDCQAVDQEEE
+986 NDDSQAVDQEEE

-1004 PRHAPVVRTPSVQ
+1004 PRHAPVVRTPSIQ

-1083 AANQSPDHLYL
+1083 AANQSP
-1094 TLQPRQSIKFW
+1094 
-1105 QLLLQI
+1105 
-1111 KLSSS
+1111 
-1116 MKSQTPP
+1116 
-1123 SSVCAPSP
+1123 A
-1131 MVSTAAPTSSG
+1131 VSTSLTESTLKNVPQVVNVRELKSG
-1142 NKISGQGTVKT
+1142 ALTP
-1153 VTAVSSTVTSV
+1153 AVSAVI
-1164 QATTSQLN
+1164 
-1172 KTSLFSSAGPVFN
+1172 G
-1185 FGGVTSAASSQA
+1185 
-1197 PASLAPSQAPAKE
+1197 
-1210 SAQPDS
+1210 
-1216 FLFAGSSKLGA
+1216 SKLGA
-1227 IPEASSF
+1227 VPETSF
-1234 VFGSHKPAGAPGGV
+1234 AFGYHKPASVPGGV
-1248 VGSSSSADGTQST
+1248 VGGGSSADGTQSN
-1261 KAAATSSSAPPT
+1261 KAAATSSSTPPT
-1273 TSGKLDIAPS
+1273 TSGKLDVAPS
-1283 KPGDHLFQGSLAG
+1283 KPGDHLFQGNLAG

-1317 SKAPSTSAAGTQST
+1317 SKAPTTSAAGTQSA
-1331 KVSTISSG
+1331 KVSTIPSG
-1339 FSFTAPLTLGKAG
+1339 FNFAAPLTLGKAG
-1352 EAASTSPQAQL
+1352 EAASTLVTSLTSTGSSGVFNLGGSGGSKPTFSFGIQQTNSMSTSTSTPSTLPASTSLPFGGFSSSSQTAVPAAAPSKSAGDAKSPPGSEKPSENEAVAAGSSPPVPQPQAQL
-1363 SEPLKEPALP
+1363 SEPLKEPTLP
-1373 QATAGDTVPEGSG
+1373 QATAGDTVPGGSG
-1386 TTVAPPAPEPV
+1386 TTVAPPPPDPV
-1397 AAPTSTSDLKAPVP
+1397 AAATSTSDLKASVP
-1411 PAVSTATPAD
+1411 AAVSAAAPPD
-1421 QNVSAATSTASVASP
+1421 QNVSATTSTASV

-1456 QSAAVGASVFAPTSA
+1456 QSPAVGASVFAPTSA

-1537 TSAFGASA
+1537 TSGFGTSA

-1556 PAFGQ
+1556 PTFGQ

-1604 FGASASTNSASSFS
+1604 FGAPASTNSGSSFS

-1633 SPPVFGQSSGF
+1633 SPPAFGQSTGF
-1644 GQGGSVFGSTAAVTT
+1644 GQGASVFGGTAAVTT

-1668 CQASGFGSS
+1668 CQASGKSR
-1677 NTGSVFGQAA
+1677 AL
-1687 NTGGTP
+1687 
-1693 SSSSGSLFGAGSG
+1693 SSGTVRLGVYHWGKQGSIN
-1706 GRGGGFFSGLGGKPS
+1706 
-1721 QDAANKNPF
+1721 A
-1730 SSSSGGFGSAASQ
+1730 
-1743 NSSSLFG
+1743 
-1750 NSGAKTFGFGS
+1750 
-1761 SSFGEQ
+1761 
-1767 KPTGTF
+1767 
-1773 SSGGGSVA
+1773 
-1781 SQGFG
+1781 
-1786 FSTPNKAG
+1786 
-1794 GFGAAPVFGSP
+1794 
-1805 PTFGGSPGF
+1805 
-1814 GGVPAFGSA
+1814 
-1823 PTFSSPLGSTGGKVF
+1823 FSSPMAHLSELGNGK
-1838 GEGTA
+1838 
-1843 AASAGGF
+1843 
-1850 GFGGTSNN
+1850 
-1858 TASFGTLANQNTP
+1858 
-1871 TFGSLSQQ
+1871 
-1879 GTGFGTQS
+1879 
-1887 SGFSAFGTGGGGF
+1887 
-1900 GFGSPNTL
+1900 
-1908 TLSSA
+1908 
-1913 LPLPGWIPSS
+1913 
-1923 KFPKLCSPVRW
+1923 
-1934 REHGS
+1934 
-1939 LQMAGSRISTII
+1939 
-1951 SSQCVLLQAQVK
+1951 
-1963 EAGNTYLPLDLVD
+1963 
-1976 GEARDI
+1976 
-1982 LNSSCSSCIHEKRF
+1982 
-1996 CLFLCNTCSCSILNY
+1996 
-2011 FIWLDVFC
+2011 
-2019 GGRVYYLSASRAGCV
+2019 
-2034 LSSAFSCPSLAYPR
+2034 
-2048 EKLHAETE
+2048 
-2056 SCVSQRLGGEIG
+2056 
-2068 NYLGR
+2068 
-2073 SWQRAEHVPMA
+2073 
-2084 VTFSKEVGKLKNWN
+2084 
-2098 SGSGENFWP
+2098 
-2107 WKETHDL
+2107 
-2114 HLEPLLLALVSFIC
+2114 
-2128 EILMCL
+2128 
-2134 YLNILNNF
+2134 
-2142 FKNAPKT
+2142 
-2149 SDQTL
+2149 
-2154 FVFDA
+2154 
-2159 SDLHETCKCC
+2159 
-2169 SVDNMF
+2169 
-2175 EIAAPDVLGSS
+2175 GSS
-2186 AFSVFRRNI
+2186 
-2195 ILFLFF
+2195 FF
-2201 FSYDMMTGDIF
+2201 NQ
-2212 WFGGHPKNIS
+2212 NIS
-2222 LTLSLL
+2222 LSLTG
-2228 SQVSFPSLHLGML
+2228 VF
-2241 GRFPLKMKRCGQCF
+2241 K

>member
-1 CEQPLPNS
+1 MGDDMDVVPEREM
-9 PKQDFQFRAL
+9 KDFQFRAL

-26 SPDDL
+26 APDDL

-58 FHTRDLLMQKQPGED
+58 FHTRDLLMQKQQGED
-73 PNKIVESIQST
+73 PNKIVENIQST

-105 VCMMSSEVGSFI
+105 VCMMSSEIGSFI

-143 DSGGAAMV
+143 DSGSAAVV
-151 NDLKWNPASP
+151 NDLKWSPASP
-161 TMVAVCLSDGSIS
+161 SMVAICLSDGSIS

-377 EKILAPAPVLIL
+377 EKILPPAPVLIL

-404 NPGVKSLIVTPEPLQ
+404 NPGVRSLIVTAEPLQ
-419 VAGERAPKAAGSAAT
+419 LVGERVTKSAGSTAT
-434 SPTTTPT
+434 SPTTPPT

-455 PTSSQPPAGSGAAV
+455 PTSSQTPAGSGAAV
-469 FSFMPSAVKAPGSTG
+469 FSFMPSAVKTPGSTG

-490 SFATDASKQGQT
+490 SFATDTSKQAQT
-502 PALTGLATFSFSSA
+502 PALTGAATFSFSSA
-516 SSKASMTPASAG
+516 SSKASMTPASVG
-528 STTAAPAT
+528 STTTAPAT

-550 SSPGPLLSTAPA
+550 SSPGPLLSTATA
-562 AQKSSFAPSASSV
+562 AQKPAFTPSASSV

-584 AVDTSSPT
+584 TVDTSSPT
-592 SSSGQSTS
+592 SSSGQCTS

-610 TAPVGSLSQS
+610 TAPGGSLGQS
-620 MPVAAPPATPLK
+620 TPLAAPPATPLK

-637 PATVARPAQNPPSAS
+637 PTTVARPAQNTPPAS
-652 LVQKTAKVTP
+652 LVQKTPKITP
-662 SAAKPSSAQGKS
+662 SAAKPSTTQGKS

-725 PEEMKL
+725 PEEMKM
-731 LRTESED
+731 LRTESDD

-760 KTALLEGF
+760 KTTLLEGF

-822 VLDLEWDRHLEQKR
+822 VLDLEWDWHLEQKR

-881 QTSQWSVPSDSPLNS
+881 QTSQWSVPSDAPLNS

-986 NDDCQAVDQEEE
+986 NDDSQAVDQEEE

-1004 PRHAPVVRTPSVQ
+1004 PRHAPVVRTPSIQ

-1026 FGKQHLSLVP
+1026 FGKQHLSLGTLLP
-1036 ASSNRIIPQ
+1036 TSSNRIIPQ

-1062 APTVTVPA
+1062 APSVTVPA

-1083 AANQSPDHLYL
+1083 AANQSPAVSTSL
-1094 TLQPRQSIKFW
+1094 TESTLKTVPQVVNVREIKSSALTPAVSAVIGSSVPHSAA
-1105 QLLLQI
+1105 QAVHQVLATVATNQAKQTPLT
-1111 KLSSS
+1111 SS

-1131 MVSTAAPTSSG
+1131 MASTAAPTSSG

-1172 KTSLFSSAGPVFN
+1172 KTSLFSSAGSVFN
-1185 FGGVTSAASSQA
+1185 FGGVTSAASSQTL
-1197 PASLAPSQAPAKE
+1197 PSLTSSQAPAKE

-1227 IPEASSF
+1227 IPEPSF
-1234 VFGSHKPAGAPGGV
+1234 VFGSHKSASAPGGV
-1248 VGSSSSADGTQST
+1248 AGGSPSADGTQSN
-1261 KAAATSSSAPPT
+1261 KAAAASSSAPST
-1273 TSGKLDIAPS
+1273 TSGKLDITPS
-1283 KPGDHLFQGSLAG
+1283 KPGDHLFQGNLAG

-1317 SKAPSTSAAGTQST
+1317 SKAPSTSVAGTPST
-1331 KVSTISSG
+1331 KVSTIPSG
-1339 FSFTAPLTLGKAG
+1339 FNFSAPLTLGKAG
-1352 EAASTSPQAQL
+1352 EAASTSVTSAGTASLSSSTSATGSLFGNVQLTSTGSSGVFNLGSSGGSKPTFSFGIQQTNSMSTSASAPSTLPASTSLSFGGFSSSSQTAVPATTSSKSAGDAKLPPGSEKTSENEAVAPGSSPPVPQPQAQL

-1386 TTVAPPAPEPV
+1386 TTVAPPPPDTV

-1411 PAVSTATPAD
+1411 PAVSTVAPPD
-1421 QNVSAATSTASVASP
+1421 QNVSATTSTASV

-1441 ATGALAATSDVTTGV
+1441 ATGALAATSDVPTGV
-1456 QSAAVGASVFAPTSA
+1456 QSPAAVASVFAPTSA

-1492 AGEAAATPST
+1492 AGEAAAAPST

-1537 TSAFGASA
+1537 TSAFGTSA

-1556 PAFGQ
+1556 PAFGP
-1561 APVFGQPASSSS
+1561 APVFGQPASSSA

-1604 FGASASTNSASSFS
+1604 FGSPASTNSPSSFS

-1633 SPPVFGQSSGF
+1633 SPPVFGQSTGF

-1687 NTGGTP
+1687 NTGGTVFGQP
-1693 SSSSGSLFGAGSG
+1693 SSSTGGLFGTGSG

-1730 SSSSGGFGSAASQ
+1730 SSSSGGFGSTSSQ

-1786 FSTPNKAG
+1786 FSSPNKAG

-1879 GTGFGTQS
+1879 GTGFGAQS

-1900 GFGSPNTL
+1900 GFGSPNT
-1908 TLSSA
+1908 SSSGFS
-1913 LPLPGWIPSS
+1913 GW
-1923 KFPKLCSPVRW
+1923 
-1934 REHGS
+1934 
-1939 LQMAGSRISTII
+1939 
-1951 SSQCVLLQAQVK
+1951 
-1963 EAGNTYLPLDLVD
+1963 
-1976 GEARDI
+1976 
-1982 LNSSCSSCIHEKRF
+1982 
-1996 CLFLCNTCSCSILNY
+1996 
-2011 FIWLDVFC
+2011 
-2019 GGRVYYLSASRAGCV
+2019 
-2034 LSSAFSCPSLAYPR
+2034 
-2048 EKLHAETE
+2048 
-2056 SCVSQRLGGEIG
+2056 
-2068 NYLGR
+2068 R
-2073 SWQRAEHVPMA
+2073 S
-2084 VTFSKEVGKLKNWN
+2084 
-2098 SGSGENFWP
+2098 
-2107 WKETHDL
+2107 
-2114 HLEPLLLALVSFIC
+2114 
-2128 EILMCL
+2128 
-2134 YLNILNNF
+2134 
-2142 FKNAPKT
+2142 
-2149 SDQTL
+2149 
-2154 FVFDA
+2154 
-2159 SDLHETCKCC
+2159 
-2169 SVDNMF
+2169 
-2175 EIAAPDVLGSS
+2175 
-2186 AFSVFRRNI
+2186 
-2195 ILFLFF
+2195 
-2201 FSYDMMTGDIF
+2201 
-2212 WFGGHPKNIS
+2212 
-2222 LTLSLL
+2222 
-2228 SQVSFPSLHLGML
+2228 
-2241 GRFPLKMKRCGQCF
+2241 

>member
-1 CEQPLPNS
+1 MGDDMDVIPEREM
-9 PKQDFQFRAL
+9 KDFQFRAL

-73 PNKIVESIQST
+73 PNKIVENIQST
-84 LVPMKF
+84 VVPMKF

-151 NDLKWNPASP
+151 NDLKWNPASA

-419 VAGERAPKAAGSAAT
+419 VAGERVPKAAGSAAT
-434 SPTTTPT
+434 SPTTPPT

-516 SSKASMTPASAG
+516 SSKASLTPASAG
-528 STTAAPAT
+528 STTAASAT

-600 TMFSFSTSSK
+600 TMFSFSSSSK
-610 TAPVGSLSQS
+610 TAPGGSLSQS
-620 MPVAAPPATPLK
+620 TPVAAPPATPLK

-637 PATVARPAQNPPSAS
+637 PATVARPPQNPPSAS

-662 SAAKPSSAQGKS
+662 SAAKPSSAQGKP

-725 PEEMKL
+725 PEEMKM

-760 KTALLEGF
+760 KTTLLEGF

-986 NDDCQAVDQEEE
+986 NDDSQAVDQEEE

-1004 PRHAPVVRTPSVQ
+1004 PRHAPVVRTPSIQ

-1026 FGKQHLSLVP
+1026 FGKQHLSLGTLLP

-1083 AANQSPDHLYL
+1083 AANQSPAVSTSL
-1094 TLQPRQSIKFW
+1094 TESTLKNVPQVVNVRELKSGA
-1105 QLLLQI
+1105 
-1111 KLSSS
+1111 LSSS
-1116 MKSQTPP
+1116 AVSAVIGSSVPHSAAQAVHQVLATVATNQAKQTSLASSVKSQTPP

-1131 MVSTAAPTSSG
+1131 VASTAAPTSSG
-1142 NKISGQGTVKT
+1142 SKSSGQGTVKT

-1172 KTSLFSSAGPVFN
+1172 KTSLFSSPGPVFN

-1197 PASLAPSQAPAKE
+1197 PASVTPSQAPAKE

-1227 IPEASSF
+1227 IPEASF

-1283 KPGDHLFQGSLAG
+1283 KPGDHLFQGNLAG

-1352 EAASTSPQAQL
+1352 EAASTSVTSAGTAPLSISTSATGSLFGNVQLTSTGSSGVFNLGSSGGSKPTFSFGIQQTNSMSTSTSAPSTLSASTSLSFGGFSGSSQTAVPAAPSSKSAGDAKLPPGSEKTSENEAGAAGSSAAVSQPQAQL

-1373 QATAGDTVPEGSG
+1373 QATAGDTVPESSG
-1386 TTVAPPAPEPV
+1386 ATVAPPAPEPV

-1456 QSAAVGASVFAPTSA
+1456 QSPAVGASVFAPTPA

-1522 TTSTLSTATATTQAA
+1522 TTSTLSTATATSQAA

-1604 FGASASTNSASSFS
+1604 FGAAASTNSASSFS

-1659 TTSSAGFSF
+1659 TTSSAAFSF

-1687 NTGGTP
+1687 NTGGTVFGQQP

-1900 GFGSPNTL
+1900 GFGSPNT
-1908 TLSSA
+1908 SSSGFS
-1913 LPLPGWIPSS
+1913 GW
-1923 KFPKLCSPVRW
+1923 
-1934 REHGS
+1934 
-1939 LQMAGSRISTII
+1939 
-1951 SSQCVLLQAQVK
+1951 
-1963 EAGNTYLPLDLVD
+1963 
-1976 GEARDI
+1976 
-1982 LNSSCSSCIHEKRF
+1982 
-1996 CLFLCNTCSCSILNY
+1996 
-2011 FIWLDVFC
+2011 
-2019 GGRVYYLSASRAGCV
+2019 
-2034 LSSAFSCPSLAYPR
+2034 
-2048 EKLHAETE
+2048 
-2056 SCVSQRLGGEIG
+2056 
-2068 NYLGR
+2068 R
-2073 SWQRAEHVPMA
+2073 S
-2084 VTFSKEVGKLKNWN
+2084 
-2098 SGSGENFWP
+2098 
-2107 WKETHDL
+2107 
-2114 HLEPLLLALVSFIC
+2114 
-2128 EILMCL
+2128 
-2134 YLNILNNF
+2134 
-2142 FKNAPKT
+2142 
-2149 SDQTL
+2149 
-2154 FVFDA
+2154 
-2159 SDLHETCKCC
+2159 
-2169 SVDNMF
+2169 
-2175 EIAAPDVLGSS
+2175 
-2186 AFSVFRRNI
+2186 
-2195 ILFLFF
+2195 
-2201 FSYDMMTGDIF
+2201 
-2212 WFGGHPKNIS
+2212 
-2222 LTLSLL
+2222 
-2228 SQVSFPSLHLGML
+2228 
-2241 GRFPLKMKRCGQCF
+2241 

>member
-1 CEQPLPNS
+1 MGDDMDVIPEREM
-9 PKQDFQFRAL
+9 KDFQFRAL

-26 SPDDL
+26 APDDL

-58 FHTRDLLMQKQPGED
+58 FHTRDLLMQKQLGED
-73 PNKIVESIQST
+73 PNKIVENIQST

-105 VCMMSSEVGSFI
+105 VCMMSSEIGSFI
-117 SFFDVRTFLNQAKQQ
+117 SFFDVRTFLNQTKQQ

-143 DSGGAAMV
+143 DSGSAAMV
-151 NDLKWNPASP
+151 NDLKWSPASP
-161 TMVAVCLSDGSIS
+161 TMVAICLSDGSIS

-377 EKILAPAPVLIL
+377 EKILPPAPVLIL

-404 NPGVKSLIVTPEPLQ
+404 NPGVRSLIVSPEPLQ
-419 VAGERAPKAAGSAAT
+419 LVGERVPKSAGSTAA
-434 SPTTTPT
+434 SPTTPPT
-441 SLKPDTAPAAAPTV
+441 SLKPDTAPAVAPTV
-455 PTSSQPPAGSGAAV
+455 PASNQPPAGSGAAV
-469 FSFMPSAVKAPGSTG
+469 FSFMPSAVKTPGSTG

-490 SFATDASKQGQT
+490 SFTTDTSKQAQT
-502 PALTGLATFSFSSA
+502 PALTGAATFSFSSA
-516 SSKASMTPASAG
+516 SSKASMTPASVG
-528 STTAAPAT
+528 STTTAPAT

-550 SSPGPLLSTAPA
+550 NSSGPLLSTAPT
-562 AQKSSFAPSASSV
+562 AQKSSFTPSASSV

-592 SSSGQSTS
+592 SSSGQCTS

-610 TAPVGSLSQS
+610 TAPGGSLSQS
-620 MPVAAPPATPLK
+620 TPLAAPPTTSLK

-637 PATVARPAQNPPSAS
+637 PATVARPAQNTPSAP
-652 LVQKTAKVTP
+652 LVQKTPKITP
-662 SAAKPSSAQGKS
+662 SAAKPSSTQGKS

-725 PEEMKL
+725 PEEMKM
-731 LRTESED
+731 LRTESDD

-760 KTALLEGF
+760 KTTLLEGF

-881 QTSQWSVPSDSPLNS
+881 QTSQWSVPGDTSLNS

-911 MKTTLKSHAKPL
+911 MKTNLKSHAKPL

-986 NDDCQAVDQEEE
+986 NDDSQAVDHEEE

-1026 FGKQHLSLVP
+1026 FGKQHLSLGTLLP
-1036 ASSNRIIPQ
+1036 TSSNRIIPQ

-1075 AAALQRQM
+1075 AAAALQRQM
-1083 AANQSPDHLYL
+1083 AANQSPAVSTSL
-1094 TLQPRQSIKFW
+1094 TESTLKTVPQVVNVRELKSGVLTPAVSAVIGSSVPHSAAQAVHQVLATVATNQAKQTPLTSSI
-1105 QLLLQI
+1105 
-1111 KLSSS
+1111 
-1116 MKSQTPP
+1116 KSQTPP

-1131 MVSTAAPTSSG
+1131 MASTAAPTSSG
-1142 NKISGQGTVKT
+1142 SKISGQGTVKA

-1172 KTSLFSSAGPVFN
+1172 KTSLFSSAGSVFN
-1185 FGGVTSAASSQA
+1185 FGGVTSAASSQTL
-1197 PASLAPSQAPAKE
+1197 PSLALSQAPAKE

-1216 FLFAGSSKLGA
+1216 FLFAGSSKHGA
-1227 IPEASSF
+1227 IPEASF
-1234 VFGSHKPAGAPGGV
+1234 VFGSHKSASAPGGV
-1248 VGSSSSADGTQST
+1248 AGGSSSADGTQSS
-1261 KAAATSSSAPPT
+1261 KAAATSSSAPST

-1317 SKAPSTSAAGTQST
+1317 SKAPSTSVAGTPST
-1331 KVSTISSG
+1331 KVSTIPSG
-1339 FSFTAPLTLGKAG
+1339 FNFTAPLTLGKAG
-1352 EAASTSPQAQL
+1352 EAASTSVTAAGTASLSSSTSATGSLFGNVQLTSTGSSGVFNLGGSGGSKPTFSFGIQQTNSMSTSTSAPSTLPVSTSLSFGGFSSSSQTAVPAATSSKSAGDAKLPPGSEKPSENEAVAAGSSPPVPQPQAQL

-1373 QATAGDTVPEGSG
+1373 QATAGDAVPEGSG
-1386 TTVAPPAPEPV
+1386 TTVAPPAPDTV
-1397 AAPTSTSDLKAPVP
+1397 AAPTSTSDLKALVP
-1411 PAVSTATPAD
+1411 PAVSTAALPD
-1421 QNVSAATSTASVASP
+1421 QNVSATTSTASV

-1456 QSAAVGASVFAPTSA
+1456 QSPAVVASVFAPSSA

-1492 AGEAAATPST
+1492 AGEAAAAPST

-1537 TSAFGASA
+1537 TSAFGTSA

-1604 FGASASTNSASSFS
+1604 FGAPASTNSASSFS

-1633 SPPVFGQSSGF
+1633 SPPVFGQSTGF

-1687 NTGGTP
+1687 NTGGTVFGQQP
-1693 SSSSGSLFGAGSG
+1693 SSSTGSLFGTGSG

-1730 SSSSGGFGSAASQ
+1730 SSSSGGFGSTASQ

-1750 NSGAKTFGFGS
+1750 NSGAKTFGFG

-1786 FSTPNKAG
+1786 FSSPNKAG

-1879 GTGFGTQS
+1879 GTGFGAQS

-1900 GFGSPNTL
+1900 GFGSPNT
-1908 TLSSA
+1908 SSSGFS
-1913 LPLPGWIPSS
+1913 GW
-1923 KFPKLCSPVRW
+1923 
-1934 REHGS
+1934 
-1939 LQMAGSRISTII
+1939 
-1951 SSQCVLLQAQVK
+1951 
-1963 EAGNTYLPLDLVD
+1963 
-1976 GEARDI
+1976 
-1982 LNSSCSSCIHEKRF
+1982 
-1996 CLFLCNTCSCSILNY
+1996 
-2011 FIWLDVFC
+2011 
-2019 GGRVYYLSASRAGCV
+2019 
-2034 LSSAFSCPSLAYPR
+2034 
-2048 EKLHAETE
+2048 
-2056 SCVSQRLGGEIG
+2056 
-2068 NYLGR
+2068 R
-2073 SWQRAEHVPMA
+2073 S
-2084 VTFSKEVGKLKNWN
+2084 
-2098 SGSGENFWP
+2098 
-2107 WKETHDL
+2107 
-2114 HLEPLLLALVSFIC
+2114 
-2128 EILMCL
+2128 
-2134 YLNILNNF
+2134 
-2142 FKNAPKT
+2142 
-2149 SDQTL
+2149 
-2154 FVFDA
+2154 
-2159 SDLHETCKCC
+2159 
-2169 SVDNMF
+2169 
-2175 EIAAPDVLGSS
+2175 
-2186 AFSVFRRNI
+2186 
-2195 ILFLFF
+2195 
-2201 FSYDMMTGDIF
+2201 
-2212 WFGGHPKNIS
+2212 
-2222 LTLSLL
+2222 
-2228 SQVSFPSLHLGML
+2228 
-2241 GRFPLKMKRCGQCF
+2241 

>member
-1 CEQPLPNS
+1 MGDDMYVIPEREM
-9 PKQDFQFRAL
+9 KDFQFRAL

-26 SPDDL
+26 APEDL

-36 SLLAVSNKYGLV
+36 NLLAVSNKYGLV

-58 FHTRDLLMQKQPGED
+58 FHTRNLLMQNQPGED
-73 PNKIVESIQST
+73 PNKIVENVQST
-84 LVPMKF
+84 SVPMKF
-90 PMQHLALSCDNLTLS
+90 PVQHLALSCDNLTLS
-105 VCMMSSEVGSFI
+105 VCMMSSEIGSFI
-117 SFFDVRTFLNQAKQQ
+117 GFYDVRTLLNQAKQQ
-132 KHAFACHKLAK
+132 KRAFAYHKLAK
-143 DSGGAAMV
+143 DSGSAATV
-151 NDLKWNPASP
+151 NDLKWNPTSP
-161 TMVAVCLSDGSIS
+161 TMVAICLSDGSIS

-187 LPSSAAVTSVC
+187 LPSSVAVTSVC

-203 KQLAAGRQNGT
+203 KQLAVGRQNGT

-220 NLQEKKVIPCPPFYD
+220 SLQEKKVIPCPPFYYET
-235 SDNPVKVL
+235 DNPVKVL

-251 VFAIVY
+251 VFTIVY
-257 AEADGTLEMSPQVVI
+257 AAADGTLETPPEVVI

-281 RPEKFVNFMEPC
+281 RPEKFVNFIEPC
-293 YTSCTERQH
+293 YGSCTERQH
-302 HYFLNFV
+302 HYFLNYV

-332 DQNWESWVLEDSS
+332 DQNWELWVLEDSS
-345 RAELPL
+345 RAELPV

-364 VDYTSNMPIVISD
+364 VDYTSNMPIPISD
-377 EKILAPAPVLIL
+377 EKTLAPAPVLIL
-389 LSTDGVLCPFHMINQ
+389 LSTDGVLCPFYMINQ
-404 NPGVKSLIVTPEPLQ
+404 NPGVRSLIVTPEPLPLG
-419 VAGERAPKAAGSAAT
+419 GERVPKSAGSSA
-434 SPTTTPT
+434 TTPT
-441 SLKPDTAPAAAPTV
+441 TPPTSSKPDTGPGVAAAAAPA
-455 PTSSQPPAGSGAAV
+455 SSQPPAGSGAAA
-469 FSFMPSAVKAPGSTG
+469 FSFMPSAVKMPGSTG

-490 SFATDASKQGQT
+490 PFTTDASKQSLA
-502 PALTGLATFSFSSA
+502 PSLTAAATFSFSSA
-516 SSKASMTPASAG
+516 SSKASVTPAPSVG
-528 STTAAPAT
+528 TTTATTT
-536 SFPFGSMNFKPAAD
+536 SFSFASMNFKPAAE
-550 SSPGPLLSTAPA
+550 SSPGPPLSTTPV
-562 AQKSSFAPSASSV
+562 AQKSSFASAASSV

-600 TMFSFSTSSK
+600 TMFSFSTTSK
-610 TAPVGSLSQS
+610 TASGGPLSQS
-620 MPVAAPPATPLK
+620 MPLPASPPTPLK
-632 TSSPV
+632 ASTPV
-637 PATVARPAQNPPSAS
+637 PAAVARPAQSMPSAS
-652 LVQKTAKVTP
+652 LLQKTAKISP

-674 ALPST
+674 ALPSAP
-679 ALEKQTH
+679 ALEKQAH
-686 QWKESDP
+686 QWKDSDP

-706 KEMEELKART
+706 KELEELKART

-725 PEEMKL
+725 PEEMKM
-731 LRTESED
+731 LRTESDD

-760 KTALLEGF
+760 KTTLLEGF

-774 KEQNEQNRSSGY
+774 REQNERNHSSGY

-856 REIINQQRKRLNH
+856 REIINQQRKRLNQ

-881 QTSQWSVPSDSPLNS
+881 QTSQWSVPSDTSSLSS
-896 AQSFDSDLESLRNDL
+896 AQSFDSDLESLRNAL
-911 MKTTLKSHAKPL
+911 MKTTLESHAKPL
-923 PKAPAKLSPV
+923 PKVPAKLSPV

-944 RKTPPIRSTAP
+944 RKTPPIRSIAP

-986 NDDCQAVDQEEE
+986 NDDSQAVDQEEE
-998 AAPVQV
+998 AAPVQI
-1004 PRHAPVVRTPSVQ
+1004 PRHAPVVRTPSIQ
-1017 PGLMAQSPS
+1017 PGLMGQSPS
-1026 FGKQHLSLVP
+1026 FGKQPLTVGSSLP
-1036 ASSNRIIPQ
+1036 SSSSRIIPQ

-1062 APTVTVPA
+1062 APSVTVPA

-1075 AAALQRQM
+1075 AAALRRQM
-1083 AANQSPDHLYL
+1083 ANQSPAVSTSL
-1094 TLQPRQSIKFW
+1094 TESTLKNVPQVVNVRELKTGALTPAVSAVIG
-1105 QLLLQI
+1105 
-1111 KLSSS
+1111 SSVPHS
-1116 MKSQTPP
+1116 AAQAVHQVLATVATNQAKQTPLTSSLKGQTPP
-1123 SSVCAPSP
+1123 SSVCAPCP
-1131 MVSTAAPTSSG
+1131 MASTSGPTSSG

-1153 VTAVSSTVTSV
+1153 VTAVTSSAVTSV
-1164 QATTSQLN
+1164 QTTSAQLN
-1172 KTSLFSSAGPVFN
+1172 KAFSFSTVGSGFN
-1185 FGGVTSAASSQA
+1185 FGAVTSAASS
-1197 PASLAPSQAPAKE
+1197 PTLSSLASSQAPAKE
-1210 SAQPDS
+1210 STQTES
-1216 FLFAGSSKLGA
+1216 FSLAGGSKFAVV
-1227 IPEASSF
+1227 PESNF
-1234 VFGSHKPAGAPGGV
+1234 TFGSLKPASAPGTL
-1248 VGSSSSADGTQST
+1248 VGNSSSADGVQSN
-1261 KAAATSSSAPPT
+1261 KPAATTSSAPST
-1273 TSGKLDIAPS
+1273 TSGKLDIPPS
-1283 KPGDHLFQGSLAG
+1283 KPDHLFQSNLAG

-1302 SGLRVGQVDDNAKTT
+1302 SGLRVGQADDNAKTT
-1317 SKAPSTSAAGTQST
+1317 TKAPSTSVAGAQST
-1331 KVSTISSG
+1331 KVSTIPAG
-1339 FSFTAPLTLGKAG
+1339 FNFGAPLSLGKAG
-1352 EAASTSPQAQL
+1352 EAASTSATSTSMAPPSISTSATGSLFGNVQITSTGSSGVFNLGGSSGNKPTTFSFGVQQANSMSTSTSTPSTLSASPSLSFGNFLSSSQTAVPAATSSKVAGDAKLPPVSEKPSENEAVAAGSSPPMTQSPQTQVQL
-1363 SEPLKEPALP
+1363 PESVKEPTLP
-1373 QATAGDTVPEGSG
+1373 QATAGDTTSAGP
-1386 TTVAPPAPEPV
+1386 VATSAAPAPDAI
-1397 AAPTSTSDLKAPVP
+1397 AAPASTSDVKAPVP
-1411 PAVSTATPAD
+1411 PAVSASTPPD
-1421 QNVSAATSTASVASP
+1421 QNVSATTSAANI

-1441 ATGALAATSDVTTGV
+1441 ATSVLAATSDVTTSV
-1456 QSAAVGASVFAPTSA
+1456 QSPAGGASVFAPTSA
-1471 GSSVFSQPPS
+1471 GSSVFAQPPS

-1486 SAFTQP
+1486 SAFSQP
-1492 AGEAAATPST
+1492 AGDTTATPST

-1537 TSAFGASA
+1537 ASSGFGTSA

-1556 PAFGQ
+1556 PTFGQ
-1561 APVFGQPASSSS
+1561 APTFGQPASSSS
-1573 SGFTFSQ
+1573 GGFTFSQ
-1580 SGFGTMPA
+1580 SAFGTMPA
-1588 FGQPAA
+1588 FGQPTA

-1618 FGQPASTGGVLFGQS
+1618 FGQPSASTGGGLFGQT
-1633 SPPVFGQSSGF
+1633 SPPVFGQSTGF
-1644 GQGGSVFGSTAAVTT
+1644 GQTASVFGSAAAVTT

-1687 NTGGTP
+1687 NTGSTVFGQP
-1693 SSSSGSLFGAGSG
+1693 SSSSGGLFGAGSG
-1706 GRGGGFFSGLGGKPS
+1706 GRSGGFFSGLGGKPS

-1743 NSSSLFG
+1743 NTSSLFG

-1786 FSTPNKAG
+1786 FSSPTKAG

-1900 GFGSPNTL
+1900 GFGSSNT
-1908 TLSSA
+1908 SSSGFS
-1913 LPLPGWIPSS
+1913 GW
-1923 KFPKLCSPVRW
+1923 
-1934 REHGS
+1934 
-1939 LQMAGSRISTII
+1939 
-1951 SSQCVLLQAQVK
+1951 
-1963 EAGNTYLPLDLVD
+1963 
-1976 GEARDI
+1976 
-1982 LNSSCSSCIHEKRF
+1982 
-1996 CLFLCNTCSCSILNY
+1996 
-2011 FIWLDVFC
+2011 
-2019 GGRVYYLSASRAGCV
+2019 
-2034 LSSAFSCPSLAYPR
+2034 
-2048 EKLHAETE
+2048 
-2056 SCVSQRLGGEIG
+2056 
-2068 NYLGR
+2068 R
-2073 SWQRAEHVPMA
+2073 S
-2084 VTFSKEVGKLKNWN
+2084 
-2098 SGSGENFWP
+2098 
-2107 WKETHDL
+2107 
-2114 HLEPLLLALVSFIC
+2114 
-2128 EILMCL
+2128 
-2134 YLNILNNF
+2134 
-2142 FKNAPKT
+2142 
-2149 SDQTL
+2149 
-2154 FVFDA
+2154 
-2159 SDLHETCKCC
+2159 
-2169 SVDNMF
+2169 
-2175 EIAAPDVLGSS
+2175 
-2186 AFSVFRRNI
+2186 
-2195 ILFLFF
+2195 
-2201 FSYDMMTGDIF
+2201 
-2212 WFGGHPKNIS
+2212 
-2222 LTLSLL
+2222 
-2228 SQVSFPSLHLGML
+2228 
-2241 GRFPLKMKRCGQCF
+2241 

>member
-1 CEQPLPNS
+1 VGQQMCLLPNS
-9 PKQDFQFRAL
+9 LKQDFQFRAL

-26 SPDDL
+26 TPDDL

-58 FHTRDLLMQKQPGED
+58 FHTRDLIMQKQLGED
-73 PNKIVESIQST
+73 PNKIVENIQGT
-84 LVPMKF
+84 VVPMKF

-105 VCMMSSEVGSFI
+105 VCMMSSDVGSFI
-117 SFFDVRTFLNQAKQQ
+117 SFFDVRTLLNQAKQQ
-132 KHAFACHKLAK
+132 KQAFACHKLAK
-143 DSGGAAMV
+143 ESGSAAVV

-302 HYFLNFV
+302 HYFLSFV
-309 EEWDLVLAASAA
+309 EDWDLVLAASAA
-321 STEVSILARQG
+321 STEVGILARQG

-345 RAELPL
+345 RAELPV

-377 EKILAPAPVLIL
+377 EKILAPAPLLIL
-389 LSTDGVLCPFHMINQ
+389 LSTDGVLCPFYMINQ
-404 NPGVKSLIVTPEPLQ
+404 NPGVRSLIVTPEPLQ
-419 VAGERAPKAAGSAAT
+419 LAGERVPKSAGSTAT
-434 SPTTTPT
+434 SPTTPPT
-441 SLKPDTAPAAAPTV
+441 SLKPDTAPAVAPTV
-455 PTSSQPPAGSGAAV
+455 PTSGQPPAGSGAAA
-469 FSFMPSAVKAPGSTG
+469 FSFMPSAVKTPGSTG

-490 SFATDASKQGQT
+490 SFATDASKQAQT
-502 PALTGLATFSFSSA
+502 PALTGAATFSFSSP
-516 SSKASMTPASAG
+516 SSKASITPASVG

-536 SFPFGSMNFKPAAD
+536 SFPFGSMNFKPAAE
-550 SSPGPLLSTAPA
+550 SSSGPSVSTAPT

-575 KVNLNEKFS
+575 KVNLNEKFG

-592 SSSGQSTS
+592 SSSGQCTS

-610 TAPVGSLSQS
+610 TAPGGSLSQS
-620 MPVAAPPATPLK
+620 TPVAAPPTTPLK

-637 PATVARPAQNPPSAS
+637 PATGRS
-652 LVQKTAKVTP
+652 LIPVVGNNALYILNIGFGFVFFSFP
-662 SAAKPSSAQGKS
+662 QGKS

-716 SKACFQVGT
+716 SKACFKVGT
-725 PEEMKL
+725 PEEMKV
-731 LRTESED
+731 LRTESDD

-760 KTALLEGF
+760 KTTLLEGF

-881 QTSQWSVPSDSPLNS
+881 QTSQWSWSVPSDTSLNS

-986 NDDCQAVDQEEE
+986 NDDSQAVDQEEE

-1004 PRHAPVVRTPSVQ
+1004 PRHAPVVRTPSIQ

-1083 AANQSPDHLYL
+1083 AANQSP
-1094 TLQPRQSIKFW
+1094 
-1105 QLLLQI
+1105 
-1111 KLSSS
+1111 
-1116 MKSQTPP
+1116 
-1123 SSVCAPSP
+1123 A
-1131 MVSTAAPTSSG
+1131 VSTSLTESTLKNVPQVVNVRELKSG
-1142 NKISGQGTVKT
+1142 ALTP
-1153 VTAVSSTVTSV
+1153 AVSAVI
-1164 QATTSQLN
+1164 
-1172 KTSLFSSAGPVFN
+1172 
-1185 FGGVTSAASSQA
+1185 GV
-1197 PASLAPSQAPAKE
+1197 
-1210 SAQPDS
+1210 
-1216 FLFAGSSKLGA
+1216 
-1227 IPEASSF
+1227 
-1234 VFGSHKPAGAPGGV
+1234 PGGV
-1248 VGSSSSADGTQST
+1248 VGGGSSADGTQSN
-1261 KAAATSSSAPPT
+1261 KAAATSSSTPPT
-1273 TSGKLDIAPS
+1273 TSGKLDVAPS
-1283 KPGDHLFQGSLAG
+1283 KPGDHLFQGNLAG

-1317 SKAPSTSAAGTQST
+1317 SKAPTTSAAGTQSA
-1331 KVSTISSG
+1331 KVSTIPSG
-1339 FSFTAPLTLGKAG
+1339 FNFAAPLTLGKAG
-1352 EAASTSPQAQL
+1352 EAASTLVTSAGTASLSISTSATGSLFGNVQLTSTGSSGVFNLGGSGGSKPTFSFGIQQTNSMSTSTSTPSTLPASTSLPFGGFSSSSQTAVPAAAPSKSAGDAKSPPGSEKPSENEAVAAGSSPPVPQPQAQL
-1363 SEPLKEPALP
+1363 SEPLKEPTLP
-1373 QATAGDTVPEGSG
+1373 QATAGDTVPGGSG
-1386 TTVAPPAPEPV
+1386 TTVAPPPPDPV
-1397 AAPTSTSDLKAPVP
+1397 AAATSTSDLKASVP
-1411 PAVSTATPAD
+1411 AAVSAAAPPD
-1421 QNVSAATSTASVASP
+1421 QNVSATTSTASV

-1456 QSAAVGASVFAPTSA
+1456 QSPAVGASVFAPTSA

-1537 TSAFGASA
+1537 TSGFGTSA

-1556 PAFGQ
+1556 PTFGQ

-1604 FGASASTNSASSFS
+1604 FGAPASTNSGSSFS

-1633 SPPVFGQSSGF
+1633 SPPAFGQSTGF
-1644 GQGGSVFGSTAAVTT
+1644 GQGASVFGGTAAVTT

-1668 CQASGFGSS
+1668 CQASGKSRALSS
-1677 NTGSVFGQAA
+1677 GTVRLGQ
-1687 NTGGTP
+1687 P
-1693 SSSSGSLFGAGSG
+1693 SSSTGSLFGAGSG

-1786 FSTPNKAG
+1786 FSSPNKAG

-1887 SGFSAFGTGGGGF
+1887 SGFSAFGTGGGG
-1900 GFGSPNTL
+1900 
-1908 TLSSA
+1908 
-1913 LPLPGWIPSS
+1913 
-1923 KFPKLCSPVRW
+1923 R
-1934 REHGS
+1934 
-1939 LQMAGSRISTII
+1939 
-1951 SSQCVLLQAQVK
+1951 
-1963 EAGNTYLPLDLVD
+1963 
-1976 GEARDI
+1976 
-1982 LNSSCSSCIHEKRF
+1982 
-1996 CLFLCNTCSCSILNY
+1996 
-2011 FIWLDVFC
+2011 
-2019 GGRVYYLSASRAGCV
+2019 
-2034 LSSAFSCPSLAYPR
+2034 
-2048 EKLHAETE
+2048 
-2056 SCVSQRLGGEIG
+2056 
-2068 NYLGR
+2068 R
-2073 SWQRAEHVPMA
+2073 S
-2084 VTFSKEVGKLKNWN
+2084 
-2098 SGSGENFWP
+2098 
-2107 WKETHDL
+2107 
-2114 HLEPLLLALVSFIC
+2114 
-2128 EILMCL
+2128 
-2134 YLNILNNF
+2134 
-2142 FKNAPKT
+2142 
-2149 SDQTL
+2149 
-2154 FVFDA
+2154 
-2159 SDLHETCKCC
+2159 
-2169 SVDNMF
+2169 
-2175 EIAAPDVLGSS
+2175 
-2186 AFSVFRRNI
+2186 
-2195 ILFLFF
+2195 
-2201 FSYDMMTGDIF
+2201 
-2212 WFGGHPKNIS
+2212 
-2222 LTLSLL
+2222 
-2228 SQVSFPSLHLGML
+2228 
-2241 GRFPLKMKRCGQCF
+2241 

>member
-1 CEQPLPNS
+1 VGQQMCLLPNS
-9 PKQDFQFRAL
+9 LKQDFQFRAL

-26 SPDDL
+26 TPDDL

-58 FHTRDLLMQKQPGED
+58 FHTRDLIMQKQLGED
-73 PNKIVESIQST
+73 PNKIVENIQGT
-84 LVPMKF
+84 VVPMKF

-105 VCMMSSEVGSFI
+105 VCMMSSDVGSFI
-117 SFFDVRTFLNQAKQQ
+117 SFFDVRTLLNQVQHMPTKE
-132 KHAFACHKLAK
+132 
-143 DSGGAAMV
+143 SGSAAVV

-302 HYFLNFV
+302 HYFLSFV
-309 EEWDLVLAASAA
+309 EDWDLVLAASAA
-321 STEVSILARQG
+321 STEVGILARQG

-345 RAELPL
+345 RAELPV

-377 EKILAPAPVLIL
+377 EKILAPAPLLIL
-389 LSTDGVLCPFHMINQ
+389 LSTDGVLCPFYMINQ
-404 NPGVKSLIVTPEPLQ
+404 NPGVRSLIVTPEPLQ
-419 VAGERAPKAAGSAAT
+419 LAGERVPKSAGN
-434 SPTTTPT
+434 PTTPPT
-441 SLKPDTAPAAAPTV
+441 SLKPDTAPAVAPTV
-455 PTSSQPPAGSGAAV
+455 PTSGQPPAGSGAAA
-469 FSFMPSAVKAPGSTG
+469 FSFMPSAVKTPGSTG

-490 SFATDASKQGQT
+490 SFATDASKQAQT
-502 PALTGLATFSFSSA
+502 PALTGAATFSFSSP
-516 SSKASMTPASAG
+516 SSKASITPASVG

-536 SFPFGSMNFKPAAD
+536 SFPFGSMNFKPAAE
-550 SSPGPLLSTAPA
+550 SSSGPSVSTAPT

-575 KVNLNEKFS
+575 KVNLNEKFG

-592 SSSGQSTS
+592 SSSGQCTS

-610 TAPVGSLSQS
+610 TAPGGSLSQS
-620 MPVAAPPATPLK
+620 TPVAAPPTTPLK

-637 PATVARPAQNPPSAS
+637 PATGRS
-652 LVQKTAKVTP
+652 LIPVVGNNAFPCCVFSGCP
-662 SAAKPSSAQGKS
+662 FFCL
-674 ALPST
+674 AL
-679 ALEKQTH
+679 Q
-686 QWKESDP
+686 
-693 VIAGIR
+693 
-699 EEIAHFQ
+699 IAHFQ

-716 SKACFQVGT
+716 SKACFKVGT
-725 PEEMKL
+725 PEEMKV
-731 LRTESED
+731 LRTESDD

-760 KTALLEGF
+760 KTTLLEGF

-881 QTSQWSVPSDSPLNS
+881 QTSQWSVPSDTSLNS
-896 AQSFDSDLESLRNDL
+896 AQSFDSDLESLL
-911 MKTTLKSHAKPL
+911 ITVFHF
-923 PKAPAKLSPV
+923 PAKLSPV

-986 NDDCQAVDQEEE
+986 NDDSQAVDQEEE

-1004 PRHAPVVRTPSVQ
+1004 PRHAPVVRTPSIQ

-1083 AANQSPDHLYL
+1083 AANQSP
-1094 TLQPRQSIKFW
+1094 
-1105 QLLLQI
+1105 
-1111 KLSSS
+1111 
-1116 MKSQTPP
+1116 
-1123 SSVCAPSP
+1123 A
-1131 MVSTAAPTSSG
+1131 VSTSLTESTLKNVPQVVNVRELKSG
-1142 NKISGQGTVKT
+1142 ALTP
-1153 VTAVSSTVTSV
+1153 AVSAVI
-1164 QATTSQLN
+1164 
-1172 KTSLFSSAGPVFN
+1172 G
-1185 FGGVTSAASSQA
+1185 
-1197 PASLAPSQAPAKE
+1197 
-1210 SAQPDS
+1210 
-1216 FLFAGSSKLGA
+1216 SKLGA
-1227 IPEASSF
+1227 VPETSF
-1234 VFGSHKPAGAPGGV
+1234 AFGYHKPASVPGGV
-1248 VGSSSSADGTQST
+1248 VGGGSSADGTQSN
-1261 KAAATSSSAPPT
+1261 KAAATSSSTPPT
-1273 TSGKLDIAPS
+1273 TSGKLDVAPS
-1283 KPGDHLFQGSLAG
+1283 KPGDHLFQGNLAG

-1317 SKAPSTSAAGTQST
+1317 SKAPTTSAAGTQSA
-1331 KVSTISSG
+1331 KVSTIPSG
-1339 FSFTAPLTLGKAG
+1339 FNFAAPLTLGKAG
-1352 EAASTSPQAQL
+1352 EAASTLVTSAGTASLSISTSATGSLFGNVQLTSTGSSGVFNLGGSGGSKPTFSFGIQQTNSMSTSTSTPSTLPASTSLPFGGFSSSSQTAVPAAAPSKSAGDAKSPPGSEKPSENEAVAAGSSPPVPQPQAQL
-1363 SEPLKEPALP
+1363 SEPLKEPTLP
-1373 QATAGDTVPEGSG
+1373 QATAGDTVPGVPAAVSAA
-1386 TTVAPPAPEPV
+1386 APP
-1397 AAPTSTSDLKAPVP
+1397 
-1411 PAVSTATPAD
+1411 D
-1421 QNVSAATSTASVASP
+1421 QNVSATTSTASV

-1456 QSAAVGASVFAPTSA
+1456 QSPAVGASVFAPTSA

-1510 AGTTASSPFGQL
+1510 L

-1537 TSAFGASA
+1537 TSGFGTSA

-1556 PAFGQ
+1556 PTFGQ

-1604 FGASASTNSASSFS
+1604 FGAPASTNSGSSFS

-1633 SPPVFGQSSGF
+1633 SPPAFGQSTGF
-1644 GQGGSVFGSTAAVTT
+1644 GQGASVFGGTAAVTT

-1668 CQASGFGSS
+1668 CQASGKSR
-1677 NTGSVFGQAA
+1677 AL
-1687 NTGGTP
+1687 
-1693 SSSSGSLFGAGSG
+1693 SSGTV
-1706 GRGGGFFSGLGGKPS
+1706 RLGVYHWGK
-1721 QDAANKNPF
+1721 Q
-1730 SSSSGGFGSAASQ
+1730 G

-1786 FSTPNKAG
+1786 FSSPNKAG

-1887 SGFSAFGTGGGGF
+1887 SGFSAFGTGGGG
-1900 GFGSPNTL
+1900 
-1908 TLSSA
+1908 
-1913 LPLPGWIPSS
+1913 
-1923 KFPKLCSPVRW
+1923 R
-1934 REHGS
+1934 
-1939 LQMAGSRISTII
+1939 
-1951 SSQCVLLQAQVK
+1951 
-1963 EAGNTYLPLDLVD
+1963 
-1976 GEARDI
+1976 
-1982 LNSSCSSCIHEKRF
+1982 
-1996 CLFLCNTCSCSILNY
+1996 
-2011 FIWLDVFC
+2011 
-2019 GGRVYYLSASRAGCV
+2019 
-2034 LSSAFSCPSLAYPR
+2034 
-2048 EKLHAETE
+2048 
-2056 SCVSQRLGGEIG
+2056 
-2068 NYLGR
+2068 R
-2073 SWQRAEHVPMA
+2073 S
-2084 VTFSKEVGKLKNWN
+2084 
-2098 SGSGENFWP
+2098 
-2107 WKETHDL
+2107 
-2114 HLEPLLLALVSFIC
+2114 
-2128 EILMCL
+2128 
-2134 YLNILNNF
+2134 
-2142 FKNAPKT
+2142 
-2149 SDQTL
+2149 
-2154 FVFDA
+2154 
-2159 SDLHETCKCC
+2159 
-2169 SVDNMF
+2169 
-2175 EIAAPDVLGSS
+2175 
-2186 AFSVFRRNI
+2186 
-2195 ILFLFF
+2195 
-2201 FSYDMMTGDIF
+2201 
-2212 WFGGHPKNIS
+2212 
-2222 LTLSLL
+2222 
-2228 SQVSFPSLHLGML
+2228 
-2241 GRFPLKMKRCGQCF
+2241 

>member
-1 CEQPLPNS
+1 MGDDMDVIPEREM
-9 PKQDFQFRAL
+9 KDFQFRAL

-26 SPDDL
+26 APDDL

-58 FHTRDLLMQKQPGED
+58 FHTKNLLMQNQLGED
-73 PNKIVESIQST
+73 PNKIVENVQST
-84 LVPMKF
+84 VVPMKF

-105 VCMMSSEVGSFI
+105 VCMMSSEIGSFI
-117 SFFDVRTFLNQAKQQ
+117 GFFDVRTFLNQAKQQ
-132 KHAFACHKLAK
+132 KRAFAYHKLAK
-143 DSGGAAMV
+143 DSGSAAVV

-161 TMVAVCLSDGSIS
+161 AMVAICLSDGSIS

-187 LPSSAAVTSVC
+187 LPSSVAVTSVC

-203 KQLAAGRQNGT
+203 KQLAVGKQNGT

-251 VFAIVY
+251 VFTIVY
-257 AEADGTLEMSPQVVI
+257 AAADGTLETPPEVVV

-293 YTSCTERQH
+293 YGSCTERQH
-302 HYFLNFV
+302 HYFLNYV

-345 RAELPL
+345 RAELPV

-364 VDYTSNMPIVISD
+364 IDYTSNMPIPISD
-377 EKILAPAPVLIL
+377 EKTLAPAPVLIL
-389 LSTDGVLCPFHMINQ
+389 LSTDGVLCPFYMINQ
-404 NPGVKSLIVTPEPLQ
+404 NPGVRSLIVTPEPLLTE
-419 VAGERAPKAAGSAAT
+419 GERVPKSAGSTAT
-434 SPTTTPT
+434 SPTIPPT
-441 SLKPDTAPAAAPTV
+441 ALKPDAVPGVAPATLA
-455 PTSSQPPAGSGAAV
+455 SSLPPAGSGAAA
-469 FSFMPSAVKAPGSTG
+469 FSFMPSTVKMPGSTSG
-484 SDPPPY
+484 EPPPY
-490 SFATDASKQGQT
+490 AFATDASKQALG
-502 PALTGLATFSFSSA
+502 PNLTGAATFSFSSA
-516 SSKASMTPASAG
+516 SSKTSMTSAPSAG
-528 STTAAPAT
+528 TTAATAT
-536 SFPFGSMNFKPAAD
+536 SFSFGSMNFKPAAD
-550 SSPGPLLSTAPA
+550 SSSGPPLSTTPVT
-562 AQKSSFAPSASSV
+562 QKSSFTPSASSV
-575 KVNLNEKFS
+575 KVNLNDKFT
-584 AVDTSSPT
+584 AVDTSTPA
-592 SSSGQSTS
+592 SSGGHSSS
-600 TMFSFSTSSK
+600 TMFSFSTTSK
-610 TAPVGSLSQS
+610 AAAGSPLSQS
-620 MPVAAPPATPLK
+620 TPLSASPATPLK
-632 TSSPV
+632 ASTPV
-637 PATVARPAQNPPSAS
+637 PAAVTRPAQNMPSAP
-652 LVQKTAKVTP
+652 LLQKTAKITP
-662 SAAKPSSAQGKS
+662 SAAKPSSTQGKS
-674 ALPST
+674 ALSST
-679 ALEKQTH
+679 AIEKQVH

-725 PEEMKL
+725 PEEMKM

-760 KTALLEGF
+760 KTTLLEGF

-774 KEQNEQNRSSGY
+774 REQNERNHSSGY

-856 REIINQQRKRLNH
+856 REIINQQRKRLNQ

-876 LRLYN
+876 LRLCN
-881 QTSQWSVPSDSPLNS
+881 QTSQWSVPRDTSSLSS
-896 AQSFDSDLESLRNDL
+896 AQSFDSDLESLRNAL
-911 MKTTLKSHAKPL
+911 MKTTLESHAKPL
-923 PKAPAKLSPV
+923 PKVPAKLSSV

-944 RKTPPIRSTAP
+944 RKTPPVRSTAP
-955 ASLSRSAFLST
+955 ANLSRSAFLST

-986 NDDCQAVDQEEE
+986 NEDPQAVDQEEE

-1004 PRHAPVVRTPSVQ
+1004 PRHAPVVRTPSIQ

-1026 FGKQHLSLVP
+1026 FGKQHVSLGTLLP
-1036 ASSNRIIPQ
+1036 TSSNRIIPQ

-1075 AAALQRQM
+1075 AAALRRQM
-1083 AANQSPDHLYL
+1083 ANQSPAVSTSL
-1094 TLQPRQSIKFW
+1094 TESTLKNVPQVVNVRELKTGALTPAVSAVIG
-1105 QLLLQI
+1105 
-1111 KLSSS
+1111 SSVPHS
-1116 MKSQTPP
+1116 AAQAVHQVLATVATNQAKQMPLTSSLKAQTPP
-1123 SSVCAPSP
+1123 SSASAPCA
-1131 MVSTAAPTSSG
+1131 VASTTGPTSSG

-1153 VTAVSSTVTSV
+1153 VAAVTSTVTSV
-1164 QATTSQLN
+1164 PATTAQIS
-1172 KTSLFSSAGPVFN
+1172 KAFSFSSVGSGFN
-1185 FGGVTSAASSQA
+1185 FGVVTSATAS
-1197 PASLAPSQAPAKE
+1197 PTPPSLTSSQAPAKE
-1210 SAQPDS
+1210 SSQPDAFS
-1216 FLFAGSSKLGA
+1216 LGGGSKFGA
-1227 IPEASSF
+1227 VPESSF
-1234 VFGSHKPAGAPGGV
+1234 AFGSLKPASASGALAAN
-1248 VGSSSSADGTQST
+1248 SSSADGTQSN
-1261 KAAATSSSAPPT
+1261 KPAATTSAPSAA
-1273 TSGKLDIAPS
+1273 SGKLDSTPS
-1283 KPGDHLFQGSLAG
+1283 KPADHLFQSTLGG

-1302 SGLRVGQVDDNAKTT
+1302 SGLRVGQADDNTKTST
-1317 SKAPSTSAAGTQST
+1317 KGPSTSVAGAQST
-1331 KVSTISSG
+1331 KTTTIPSGFTFGTPLPLGKPGEATSTSVTTAGAASVSISTTATGSLFGNVQITSTGSSG
-1339 FSFTAPLTLGKAG
+1339 VFNLGGSSSNKPTFSFGIQQANSMSASTCAPSPL
-1352 EAASTSPQAQL
+1352 AASTSMSFGSFLSSAQTAAPAATSSKGAGDVKLPSASEKPPENEVVAAGSSPPLSQSQPPHPQIQL
-1363 SEPLKEPALP
+1363 SESVKESALP
-1373 QATAGDTVPEGSG
+1373 QATAVDTTAVGSSAAS
-1386 TTVAPPAPEPV
+1386 VAPPPDAV
-1397 AAPTSTSDLKAPVP
+1397 ATAASTSDLKASAP
-1411 PAVSTATPAD
+1411 PAISTSAPPDQSISAT
-1421 QNVSAATSTASVASP
+1421 TSTTNI

-1441 ATGALAATSDVTTGV
+1441 ATSTLAVTSDVSTSV
-1456 QSAAVGASVFAPTSA
+1456 QAPAVGASVFVPTSA
-1471 GSSVFSQPPS
+1471 SSSVFPQPPN

-1486 SAFTQP
+1486 SAFSQP
-1492 AGEAAATPST
+1492 TGDTAATPST

-1510 AGTTASSPFGQL
+1510 AGTTSSSPFGQL
-1522 TTSTLSTATATTQAA
+1522 TTSTLSTATTTTQAA
-1537 TSAFGASA
+1537 GSGFGTSA

-1561 APVFGQPASSSS
+1561 APTFGQPASSSS

-1580 SGFGTMPA
+1580 AGFGTMPA

-1594 STAASSSGNV
+1594 STAASSSGSV
-1604 FGASASTNSASSFS
+1604 FGAPASTNSASTFS
-1618 FGQPASTGGVLFGQS
+1618 FGQPSASTG
-1633 SPPVFGQSSGF
+1633 
-1644 GQGGSVFGSTAAVTT
+1644 
-1659 TTSSAGFSF
+1659 
-1668 CQASGFGSS
+1668 GFGSS

-1687 NTGGTP
+1687 NTGATVFGQP
-1693 SSSSGSLFGAGSG
+1693 SSSSGGLFGAGSG

-1786 FSTPNKAG
+1786 FSSPSKAG

-1858 TASFGTLANQNTP
+1858 TASFGTLASQNTP

-1900 GFGSPNTL
+1900 GFGSSNT
-1908 TLSSA
+1908 SSSGFS
-1913 LPLPGWIPSS
+1913 GW
-1923 KFPKLCSPVRW
+1923 
-1934 REHGS
+1934 
-1939 LQMAGSRISTII
+1939 
-1951 SSQCVLLQAQVK
+1951 
-1963 EAGNTYLPLDLVD
+1963 
-1976 GEARDI
+1976 
-1982 LNSSCSSCIHEKRF
+1982 
-1996 CLFLCNTCSCSILNY
+1996 
-2011 FIWLDVFC
+2011 
-2019 GGRVYYLSASRAGCV
+2019 
-2034 LSSAFSCPSLAYPR
+2034 
-2048 EKLHAETE
+2048 
-2056 SCVSQRLGGEIG
+2056 
-2068 NYLGR
+2068 R
-2073 SWQRAEHVPMA
+2073 S
-2084 VTFSKEVGKLKNWN
+2084 
-2098 SGSGENFWP
+2098 
-2107 WKETHDL
+2107 
-2114 HLEPLLLALVSFIC
+2114 
-2128 EILMCL
+2128 
-2134 YLNILNNF
+2134 
-2142 FKNAPKT
+2142 
-2149 SDQTL
+2149 
-2154 FVFDA
+2154 
-2159 SDLHETCKCC
+2159 
-2169 SVDNMF
+2169 
-2175 EIAAPDVLGSS
+2175 
-2186 AFSVFRRNI
+2186 
-2195 ILFLFF
+2195 
-2201 FSYDMMTGDIF
+2201 
-2212 WFGGHPKNIS
+2212 
-2222 LTLSLL
+2222 
-2228 SQVSFPSLHLGML
+2228 
-2241 GRFPLKMKRCGQCF
+2241 

>member
-1 CEQPLPNS
+1 MGDDMDVIPEREM
-9 PKQDFQFRAL
+9 KDFQFRAL

-26 SPDDL
+26 APDDL

-58 FHTRDLLMQKQPGED
+58 FHTRNLLMQNQMGED
-73 PNKIVESIQST
+73 PNKIVENVQST
-84 LVPMKF
+84 LVPLKF
-90 PMQHLALSCDNLTLS
+90 PVQHLALSCDNLTLS
-105 VCMMSSEVGSFI
+105 VCMMSSEIGSFI
-117 SFFDVRTFLNQAKQQ
+117 GFFDVRTFLNQAKQQ
-132 KHAFACHKLAK
+132 KRAFAYHKLTK
-143 DSGGAAMV
+143 DSGSTAMV
-151 NDLKWNPASP
+151 NDLKWNPSSP
-161 TMVAVCLSDGSIS
+161 AMVAICLSDGSIS

-187 LPSSAAVTSVC
+187 LPSSVAVTSVC

-203 KQLAAGRQNGT
+203 KQLAVGRQNGT

-251 VFAIVY
+251 VFTIVY
-257 AEADGTLEMSPQVVI
+257 AAADGTLETPPEVVI

-293 YTSCTERQH
+293 YGSCSERQH
-302 HYFLNFV
+302 HYFLNYV

-345 RAELPL
+345 RAELPV

-364 VDYTSNMPIVISD
+364 VDYTSNMPIPISD
-377 EKILAPAPVLIL
+377 EKTLAPAPVLIL
-389 LSTDGVLCPFHMINQ
+389 LSTDGVLCPFYMINQ
-404 NPGVKSLIVTPEPLQ
+404 NPGVRSLIVTPEPLLL
-419 VAGERAPKAAGSAAT
+419 VGERVPKSAGSTAT
-434 SPTTTPT
+434 TPTTPPT
-441 SLKPDTAPAAAPTV
+441 SLKPDAVPGVAPTAPA
-455 PTSSQPPAGSGAAV
+455 SSQPPAGGGAAA
-469 FSFMPSAVKAPGSTG
+469 FSFMPSTVKMPGATG

-490 SFATDASKQGQT
+490 PFAADASRQA
-502 PALTGLATFSFSSA
+502 PAPSLTGAATFSFSSA
-516 SSKASMTPASAG
+516 SPKASMTPAPSVG
-528 STTAAPAT
+528 STTATAT
-536 SFPFGSMNFKPAAD
+536 SFSFGSVNFKPAAD
-550 SSPGPLLSTAPA
+550 SSPGPSLSSTPV

-575 KVNLNEKFS
+575 KVNLNEKFT

-592 SSSGQSTS
+592 SSSGQCAS
-600 TMFSFSTSSK
+600 TMFSFSTTSK
-610 TAPVGSLSQS
+610 TASGGPLSQS
-620 MPVAAPPATPLK
+620 TPLAASPTTPLK
-632 TSSPV
+632 ASTPV
-637 PATVARPAQNPPSAS
+637 PAAVARPAQNTPSAS
-652 LVQKTAKVTP
+652 LLQKTAKITP
-662 SAAKPSSAQGKS
+662 SAAKPSSTQGKS

-679 ALEKQTH
+679 ALEKQAH
-686 QWKESDP
+686 QWKDSDP

-725 PEEMKL
+725 PEEMKM
-731 LRTESED
+731 LRTESDD

-747 ETTESLHGDISIL
+747 ETTE
-760 KTALLEGF
+760 
-768 AGVEEA
+768 
-774 KEQNEQNRSSGY
+774 
-786 LHLLYKKPLDPK
+786 
-798 SEAQLQEIRRLH
+798 EIRRLH

-856 REIINQQRKRLNH
+856 REIINQQRKRLNQ

-881 QTSQWSVPSDSPLNS
+881 QTSQWSVPSDTSSFSN
-896 AQSFDSDLESLRNDL
+896 AQSFDSDLESLRNAL
-911 MKTTLKSHAKPL
+911 MKTTLESHAKPL
-923 PKAPAKLSPV
+923 PKVPAKLSPV

-986 NDDCQAVDQEEE
+986 NDDSQAVDQEEE

-1004 PRHAPVVRTPSVQ
+1004 PRHAPVVRTPSIQ

-1026 FGKQHLSLVP
+1026 FGKQHLSLGTLLP
-1036 ASSNRIIPQ
+1036 TSSNRIIPQ

-1075 AAALQRQM
+1075 AAALRRQM
-1083 AANQSPDHLYL
+1083 ANQTPAVSTSL
-1094 TLQPRQSIKFW
+1094 TESTLKNVPQVVNVRELKTGALTPAVSAVIG
-1105 QLLLQI
+1105 
-1111 KLSSS
+1111 SSVPHS
-1116 MKSQTPP
+1116 AAQAVHQVLATVATNQAKQTPLTSSLKGQTPP
-1123 SSVCAPSP
+1123 STVCAPCP
-1131 MVSTAAPTSSG
+1131 MASTAGPTSSG

-1153 VTAVSSTVTSV
+1153 ATAVTSSTVTSV
-1164 QATTSQLN
+1164 QATTAQLN
-1172 KTSLFSSAGPVFN
+1172 KAFSFSSVGSGFN
-1185 FGGVTSAASSQA
+1185 FGVVTSAASS
-1197 PASLAPSQAPAKE
+1197 PTLPSLASTQAPAKE
-1210 SAQPDS
+1210 STQTDS
-1216 FLFAGSSKLGA
+1216 FSLAGGSKFGVV
-1227 IPEASSF
+1227 PESSF
-1234 VFGSHKPAGAPGGV
+1234 AFGSLKPASASGAL
-1248 VGSSSSADGTQST
+1248 VGNSSSADGTQLN
-1261 KAAATSSSAPPT
+1261 KPAATTSSAPST
-1273 TSGKLDIAPS
+1273 AAGKLDISPS
-1283 KPGDHLFQGSLAG
+1283 KPGDLLFQSNLAG

-1317 SKAPSTSAAGTQST
+1317 AKAPSTSAAGAQST
-1331 KVSTISSG
+1331 KVSTIPSG
-1339 FSFTAPLTLGKAG
+1339 FTFGAPLSLGKAG
-1352 EAASTSPQAQL
+1352 EAASTSVTSGGTASPSISTSATGSLFGNVQLTNTGSSGVFNLGGSSGNKPTFSFGIQQANSMSTSTSTPSTLSASTSLSFGSFLSSSQTAVPAATSNKGAGDAKLPSVSEKPSENEAVVAGSSPPMTQSPQVQL
-1363 SEPLKEPALP
+1363 SESVKEPALP
-1373 QATAGDTVPEGSG
+1373 QATAGDTVSAGSG
-1386 TTVAPPAPEPV
+1386 TTSAAPPTDAV
-1397 AAPTSTSDLKAPVP
+1397 ATPASTSDLKAPVP
-1411 PAVSTATPAD
+1411 PAISASAPPD
-1421 QNVSAATSTASVASP
+1421 QNVSATTSTTNI

-1441 ATGALAATSDVTTGV
+1441 ATSALAATSDVTTCV
-1456 QSAAVGASVFAPTSA
+1456 QSPAVGASVFAPTSA

-1481 SSSSG
+1481 SSSSS
-1486 SAFTQP
+1486 SAFSQP
-1492 AGEAAATPST
+1492 AGDTTAIPST

-1510 AGTTASSPFGQL
+1510 SGTTASSPFGQL
-1522 TTSTLSTATATTQAA
+1522 TTSTLSTATTTTQAA
-1537 TSAFGASA
+1537 SSGFGTSA

-1556 PAFGQ
+1556 PTFGQ
-1561 APVFGQPASSSS
+1561 APTFGQPASSSS
-1573 SGFTFSQ
+1573 GGFTFSQ

-1594 STAASSSGNV
+1594 STAASSSGSV
-1604 FGASASTNSASSFS
+1604 FGAPASTNSASSFS
-1618 FGQPASTGGVLFGQS
+1618 FGQPSASTGGGLFGQS
-1633 SPPVFGQSSGF
+1633 SPPVFGQNTGF
-1644 GQGGSVFGSTAAVTT
+1644 GQGGSVFGSAAAVTT

-1668 CQASGFGSS
+1668 CQASAGFGSS

-1687 NTGGTP
+1687 NTGGTVFGQQP
-1693 SSSSGSLFGAGSG
+1693 SSSSGGLFGAGSG

-1761 SSFGEQ
+1761 SSFGDQ

-1786 FSTPNKAG
+1786 FSSPNKAG

-1900 GFGSPNTL
+1900 GFGSSNT
-1908 TLSSA
+1908 SSSGFS
-1913 LPLPGWIPSS
+1913 GW
-1923 KFPKLCSPVRW
+1923 
-1934 REHGS
+1934 
-1939 LQMAGSRISTII
+1939 
-1951 SSQCVLLQAQVK
+1951 
-1963 EAGNTYLPLDLVD
+1963 
-1976 GEARDI
+1976 
-1982 LNSSCSSCIHEKRF
+1982 
-1996 CLFLCNTCSCSILNY
+1996 
-2011 FIWLDVFC
+2011 
-2019 GGRVYYLSASRAGCV
+2019 
-2034 LSSAFSCPSLAYPR
+2034 
-2048 EKLHAETE
+2048 
-2056 SCVSQRLGGEIG
+2056 
-2068 NYLGR
+2068 R
-2073 SWQRAEHVPMA
+2073 S
-2084 VTFSKEVGKLKNWN
+2084 
-2098 SGSGENFWP
+2098 
-2107 WKETHDL
+2107 
-2114 HLEPLLLALVSFIC
+2114 
-2128 EILMCL
+2128 
-2134 YLNILNNF
+2134 
-2142 FKNAPKT
+2142 
-2149 SDQTL
+2149 
-2154 FVFDA
+2154 
-2159 SDLHETCKCC
+2159 
-2169 SVDNMF
+2169 
-2175 EIAAPDVLGSS
+2175 
-2186 AFSVFRRNI
+2186 
-2195 ILFLFF
+2195 
-2201 FSYDMMTGDIF
+2201 
-2212 WFGGHPKNIS
+2212 
-2222 LTLSLL
+2222 
-2228 SQVSFPSLHLGML
+2228 
-2241 GRFPLKMKRCGQCF
+2241 

>member
-1 CEQPLPNS
+1 LRQHMYSYFPTLLQ
-9 PKQDFQFRAL
+9 QDFQFRAL

-26 SPDDL
+26 APDDL

-48 FAGGGTSLQI
+48 FAGGGSSLQI
-58 FHTRDLLMQKQPGED
+58 FHTRNLLMQNQLGED
-73 PNKIVESIQST
+73 PNKIVENVQST

-90 PMQHLALSCDNLTLS
+90 PVQHLALSCDNLTLS
-105 VCMMSSEVGSFI
+105 VCMISSEIGSFI
-117 SFFDVRTFLNQAKQQ
+117 GFFDVRTFLNQAKQQ
-132 KHAFACHKLAK
+132 KRAFAYHKLAK
-143 DSGGAAMV
+143 DSGSAAMV

-161 TMVAVCLSDGSIS
+161 TMVAICLSDGSIS

-187 LPSSAAVTSVC
+187 LPSSVAVTSVC

-203 KQLAAGRQNGT
+203 KQLAVGKQNGT

-251 VFAIVY
+251 VFTIVY
-257 AEADGTLEMSPQVVI
+257 AAADGTLETPPEVVI

-293 YTSCTERQH
+293 YGSCTERQH
-302 HYFLNFV
+302 HYFLNYV

-345 RAELPL
+345 RAELPV

-364 VDYTSNMPIVISD
+364 VDYTSNMPIPISD
-377 EKILAPAPVLIL
+377 EKTLAPAPVLIL
-389 LSTDGVLCPFHMINQ
+389 LSTDGVLCPFYMINQ
-404 NPGVKSLIVTPEPLQ
+404 NPGVRSLIVTPEPLLL
-419 VAGERAPKAAGSAAT
+419 VGERVPKSAGKCSGVD
-434 SPTTTPT
+434 SF
-441 SLKPDTAPAAAPTV
+441 PDTVPGVAPSAPA
-455 PTSSQPPAGSGAAV
+455 SSQSPAVGGAAA
-469 FSFMPSAVKAPGSTG
+469 FSFMPSTVKMPGSTG
-484 SDPPPY
+484 SDPPSYP
-490 SFATDASKQGQT
+490 FATDASTQ
-502 PALTGLATFSFSSA
+502 ALTPTLTGAATFSFSAA
-516 SSKASMTPASAG
+516 SPKASMTPAPSAG
-528 STTAAPAT
+528 TATATAT
-536 SFPFGSMNFKPAAD
+536 SFSFGSMNFKPAAD
-550 SSPGPLLSTAPA
+550 SSPGPPLSTTPV
-562 AQKSSFAPSASSV
+562 AQKSSFVPSASSV
-575 KVNLNEKFS
+575 KVNLNEKFT

-592 SSSGQSTS
+592 SSSGQCTS
-600 TMFSFSTSSK
+600 TMFSFSTASK
-610 TAPVGSLSQS
+610 TASGGPLSQS
-620 MPVAAPPATPLK
+620 TPLAASLTTPLK
-632 TSSPV
+632 ASTPV
-637 PATVARPAQNPPSAS
+637 PATGRS
-652 LVQKTAKVTP
+652 LMHVV
-662 SAAKPSSAQGKS
+662 GNN
-674 ALPST
+674 
-679 ALEKQTH
+679 
-686 QWKESDP
+686 
-693 VIAGIR
+693 
-699 EEIAHFQ
+699 IAHFQ

-725 PEEMKL
+725 PEEMKM
-731 LRTESED
+731 LRTESDD

-760 KTALLEGF
+760 KTTLLEGF

-774 KEQNEQNRSSGY
+774 REQNERNHSSGY

-856 REIINQQRKRLNH
+856 REIINQQRKRLNQ

-881 QTSQWSVPSDSPLNS
+881 QTSQWSVPSDTSSLSS
-896 AQSFDSDLESLRNDL
+896 AQSFDSDLESLRNAL
-911 MKTTLKSHAKPL
+911 MKTTLESHAKPL
-923 PKAPAKLSPV
+923 PKVPAKLSPV

-986 NDDCQAVDQEEE
+986 NDDSQAVDQEEE

-1004 PRHAPVVRTPSVQ
+1004 PRHAPVVRTPSIQ

-1026 FGKQHLSLVP
+1026 FGKQHLSSEPTDVMFLFICFSVP
-1036 ASSNRIIPQ
+1036 TSSNRIIPQ

-1062 APTVTVPA
+1062 TPTVTVPA

-1075 AAALQRQM
+1075 AAALRRQM
-1083 AANQSPDHLYL
+1083 ANQSP
-1094 TLQPRQSIKFW
+1094 
-1105 QLLLQI
+1105 
-1111 KLSSS
+1111 
-1116 MKSQTPP
+1116 
-1123 SSVCAPSP
+1123 A
-1131 MVSTAAPTSSG
+1131 VSTSLTESTLKNVPQVV
-1142 NKISGQGTVKT
+1142 NVRELKT
-1153 VTAVSSTVTSV
+1153 
-1164 QATTSQLN
+1164 
-1172 KTSLFSSAGPVFN
+1172 
-1185 FGGVTSAASSQA
+1185 
-1197 PASLAPSQAPAKE
+1197 APAKE
-1210 SAQPDS
+1210 STQTDS
-1216 FLFAGSSKLGA
+1216 FSLAGGSKFGVV
-1227 IPEASSF
+1227 PESSF
-1234 VFGSHKPAGAPGGV
+1234 AFGSLKPASAPGAL
-1248 VGSSSSADGTQST
+1248 VGNSSSADGTQSNKPAVT
-1261 KAAATSSSAPPT
+1261 TSAPST
-1273 TSGKLDIAPS
+1273 ASGKLDIPPS
-1283 KPGDHLFQGSLAG
+1283 KPGDHLFQGNLAG

-1317 SKAPSTSAAGTQST
+1317 TKTPSTSVAGAQST
-1331 KVSTISSG
+1331 KVSTIPSG
-1339 FSFTAPLTLGKAG
+1339 FTFGAPLSLGKAG
-1352 EAASTSPQAQL
+1352 EAASTAVTSASTASPSISTSATGSLFGNVQITNTGSSGVFNLGGSSGNKPTFSFGIQQANSMSTCTSTPSTLTASTSLSFGNFLSSSQTAVPAATSNKGAGDAKLPSVSEKPSENEAVAAGPSLPMTQSPQPQIQL
-1363 SEPLKEPALP
+1363 SESIKEPALP
-1373 QATAGDTVPEGSG
+1373 QATAGDTVSGGSG
-1386 TTVAPPAPEPV
+1386 TTSAAHPPDAVTAPA
-1397 AAPTSTSDLKAPVP
+1397 STSDLKAPVP
-1411 PAVSTATPAD
+1411 PATSASVPPD
-1421 QNVSAATSTASVASP
+1421 QNVSATTSTTNI

-1441 ATGALAATSDVTTGV
+1441 ATSALAATSDVTTCV
-1456 QSAAVGASVFAPTSA
+1456 QSPAVGASVFAPTSA

-1486 SAFTQP
+1486 SAFSQP
-1492 AGEAAATPST
+1492 AGDATAAPST

-1537 TSAFGASA
+1537 SSGFATSA

-1556 PAFGQ
+1556 PTFGQ
-1561 APVFGQPASSSS
+1561 APTFGQPASSSS
-1573 SGFTFSQ
+1573 GGFTFSQ

-1594 STAASSSGNV
+1594 STAASSSGSV
-1604 FGASASTNSASSFS
+1604 FGAPASTNSASSFS
-1618 FGQPASTGGVLFGQS
+1618 FGQPSASTGGGLFGQS
-1633 SPPVFGQSSGF
+1633 SPPVFGQNAGF
-1644 GQGGSVFGSTAAVTT
+1644 GQGGSVFGSAAAVTT

-1687 NTGGTP
+1687 NTGGTVFGQP
-1693 SSSSGSLFGAGSG
+1693 SSSSGGLFGAGSG

-1761 SSFGEQ
+1761 SSFGDQ

-1786 FSTPNKAG
+1786 FSSPNKAG

-1887 SGFSAFGTGGGGF
+1887 SGFSAFGTGGGG
-1900 GFGSPNTL
+1900 
-1908 TLSSA
+1908 
-1913 LPLPGWIPSS
+1913 
-1923 KFPKLCSPVRW
+1923 R
-1934 REHGS
+1934 
-1939 LQMAGSRISTII
+1939 
-1951 SSQCVLLQAQVK
+1951 
-1963 EAGNTYLPLDLVD
+1963 
-1976 GEARDI
+1976 
-1982 LNSSCSSCIHEKRF
+1982 
-1996 CLFLCNTCSCSILNY
+1996 
-2011 FIWLDVFC
+2011 
-2019 GGRVYYLSASRAGCV
+2019 
-2034 LSSAFSCPSLAYPR
+2034 
-2048 EKLHAETE
+2048 
-2056 SCVSQRLGGEIG
+2056 
-2068 NYLGR
+2068 R
-2073 SWQRAEHVPMA
+2073 S
-2084 VTFSKEVGKLKNWN
+2084 
-2098 SGSGENFWP
+2098 
-2107 WKETHDL
+2107 
-2114 HLEPLLLALVSFIC
+2114 
-2128 EILMCL
+2128 
-2134 YLNILNNF
+2134 
-2142 FKNAPKT
+2142 
-2149 SDQTL
+2149 
-2154 FVFDA
+2154 
-2159 SDLHETCKCC
+2159 
-2169 SVDNMF
+2169 
-2175 EIAAPDVLGSS
+2175 
-2186 AFSVFRRNI
+2186 
-2195 ILFLFF
+2195 
-2201 FSYDMMTGDIF
+2201 
-2212 WFGGHPKNIS
+2212 
-2222 LTLSLL
+2222 
-2228 SQVSFPSLHLGML
+2228 
-2241 GRFPLKMKRCGQCF
+2241 

>member
-1 CEQPLPNS
+1 
-9 PKQDFQFRAL
+9 
-19 KKVRIFD
+19 
-26 SPDDL
+26 
-31 PKERS
+31 
-36 SLLAVSNKYGLV
+36 
-48 FAGGGTSLQI
+48 
-58 FHTRDLLMQKQPGED
+58 
-73 PNKIVESIQST
+73 
-84 LVPMKF
+84 
-90 PMQHLALSCDNLTLS
+90 
-105 VCMMSSEVGSFI
+105 MSSDVGSFI
-117 SFFDVRTFLNQAKQQ
+117 SFFDVRTLLNQAKQQ
-132 KHAFACHKLAK
+132 KQAFACHKLAK
-143 DSGGAAMV
+143 ESGSAAVV

-302 HYFLNFV
+302 HYFLSFV
-309 EEWDLVLAASAA
+309 EDWDLVLAASAA
-321 STEVSILARQG
+321 STEVGILARQG

-345 RAELPL
+345 RAELPV

-377 EKILAPAPVLIL
+377 EKILAPAPLLIL
-389 LSTDGVLCPFHMINQ
+389 LSTDGVLCPFYMINQ
-404 NPGVKSLIVTPEPLQ
+404 NPGVRSLIVTPEPLQ
-419 VAGERAPKAAGSAAT
+419 LAGERVPKSAGSTAT
-434 SPTTTPT
+434 SPTTPPT
-441 SLKPDTAPAAAPTV
+441 SLKPDTAPAVAPTV
-455 PTSSQPPAGSGAAV
+455 PTSGQPPAGSGAAA
-469 FSFMPSAVKAPGSTG
+469 FSFMPSAVKTPGSTG

-490 SFATDASKQGQT
+490 SFATDASKQAQT
-502 PALTGLATFSFSSA
+502 PALTGAATFSFSSP
-516 SSKASMTPASAG
+516 SSKASITPASVG

-536 SFPFGSMNFKPAAD
+536 SFPFGSMNFKPAAE
-550 SSPGPLLSTAPA
+550 SSSGPSVSTAPT

-575 KVNLNEKFS
+575 KVNLNEKFG

-592 SSSGQSTS
+592 SSSGQCTS

-610 TAPVGSLSQS
+610 TAPGGSLSQS
-620 MPVAAPPATPLK
+620 TPVAAPPTTPLK

-637 PATVARPAQNPPSAS
+637 PATGRS
-652 LVQKTAKVTP
+652 LIPV
-662 SAAKPSSAQGKS
+662 GKS

-716 SKACFQVGT
+716 SKACFKVGT
-725 PEEMKL
+725 PEEMKV
-731 LRTESED
+731 LRTESDD

-760 KTALLEGF
+760 KTTLLEGF

-881 QTSQWSVPSDSPLNS
+881 QTSQWSVPSDTSLNS
-896 AQSFDSDLESLRNDL
+896 AQSDLESLRNDL

-986 NDDCQAVDQEEE
+986 NDDSQAVDQEEE

-1004 PRHAPVVRTPSVQ
+1004 PRHAPVVRTPSIQ

-1083 AANQSPDHLYL
+1083 AANQSP
-1094 TLQPRQSIKFW
+1094 
-1105 QLLLQI
+1105 
-1111 KLSSS
+1111 
-1116 MKSQTPP
+1116 
-1123 SSVCAPSP
+1123 A
-1131 MVSTAAPTSSG
+1131 VSTSLTESTLKNVPQVVNVRELKSG
-1142 NKISGQGTVKT
+1142 ALTP
-1153 VTAVSSTVTSV
+1153 AVSAVI
-1164 QATTSQLN
+1164 
-1172 KTSLFSSAGPVFN
+1172 G
-1185 FGGVTSAASSQA
+1185 
-1197 PASLAPSQAPAKE
+1197 
-1210 SAQPDS
+1210 
-1216 FLFAGSSKLGA
+1216 SKLGA
-1227 IPEASSF
+1227 VPETSF
-1234 VFGSHKPAGAPGGV
+1234 AFGYHKPASVPGGV
-1248 VGSSSSADGTQST
+1248 VGGGSSADGTQSN
-1261 KAAATSSSAPPT
+1261 KAAATSSSTPPT
-1273 TSGKLDIAPS
+1273 TSGKLDVAPS
-1283 KPGDHLFQGSLAG
+1283 KPGDHLFQGNLAG

-1317 SKAPSTSAAGTQST
+1317 SKAPTTSAAGTQSA
-1331 KVSTISSG
+1331 KVSTIPSG
-1339 FSFTAPLTLGKAG
+1339 FNFAAPLTLGKAG
-1352 EAASTSPQAQL
+1352 EAASTLVTSLTSTGSSGVFNLGGSGGSKPTFSFGIQQTNSMSTSTSTPSTLPASTSLPFGGFSSSSQTAVPAAAPSKSAGDAKSPPGSEKPSENEAVAAGSSPPVPQPQAQL
-1363 SEPLKEPALP
+1363 SEPLKEPTLP
-1373 QATAGDTVPEGSG
+1373 QATAGDTVPGGSG
-1386 TTVAPPAPEPV
+1386 TTVAPPPPDPV
-1397 AAPTSTSDLKAPVP
+1397 AAATSTSDLKASVP
-1411 PAVSTATPAD
+1411 AAVSAAAPPD
-1421 QNVSAATSTASVASP
+1421 QNVSATTSTASV

-1456 QSAAVGASVFAPTSA
+1456 QSPAVGASVFAPTSA

-1537 TSAFGASA
+1537 TSGFGTSA

-1556 PAFGQ
+1556 PTFGQ

-1604 FGASASTNSASSFS
+1604 FGAPASTNSGSSFS

-1633 SPPVFGQSSGF
+1633 SPPAFGQSTGF
-1644 GQGGSVFGSTAAVTT
+1644 GQGASVFGGTAAVTT

-1668 CQASGFGSS
+1668 CQASGKSR
-1677 NTGSVFGQAA
+1677 AL
-1687 NTGGTP
+1687 
-1693 SSSSGSLFGAGSG
+1693 SSGTV
-1706 GRGGGFFSGLGGKPS
+1706 RLGVYHWGK
-1721 QDAANKNPF
+1721 Q
-1730 SSSSGGFGSAASQ
+1730 G

-1786 FSTPNKAG
+1786 FSSPNKAG

-1850 GFGGTSNN
+1850 GNN

-1887 SGFSAFGTGGGGF
+1887 SGFSAFGTGGGG
-1900 GFGSPNTL
+1900 
-1908 TLSSA
+1908 
-1913 LPLPGWIPSS
+1913 
-1923 KFPKLCSPVRW
+1923 R
-1934 REHGS
+1934 
-1939 LQMAGSRISTII
+1939 
-1951 SSQCVLLQAQVK
+1951 
-1963 EAGNTYLPLDLVD
+1963 
-1976 GEARDI
+1976 
-1982 LNSSCSSCIHEKRF
+1982 
-1996 CLFLCNTCSCSILNY
+1996 
-2011 FIWLDVFC
+2011 
-2019 GGRVYYLSASRAGCV
+2019 
-2034 LSSAFSCPSLAYPR
+2034 
-2048 EKLHAETE
+2048 
-2056 SCVSQRLGGEIG
+2056 
-2068 NYLGR
+2068 R
-2073 SWQRAEHVPMA
+2073 S
-2084 VTFSKEVGKLKNWN
+2084 
-2098 SGSGENFWP
+2098 
-2107 WKETHDL
+2107 
-2114 HLEPLLLALVSFIC
+2114 
-2128 EILMCL
+2128 
-2134 YLNILNNF
+2134 
-2142 FKNAPKT
+2142 
-2149 SDQTL
+2149 
-2154 FVFDA
+2154 
-2159 SDLHETCKCC
+2159 
-2169 SVDNMF
+2169 
-2175 EIAAPDVLGSS
+2175 
-2186 AFSVFRRNI
+2186 
-2195 ILFLFF
+2195 
-2201 FSYDMMTGDIF
+2201 
-2212 WFGGHPKNIS
+2212 
-2222 LTLSLL
+2222 
-2228 SQVSFPSLHLGML
+2228 
-2241 GRFPLKMKRCGQCF
+2241 

>member
-1 CEQPLPNS
+1 MGDDMDVVPEREM
-9 PKQDFQFRAL
+9 KDFQFRAL

-26 SPDDL
+26 APDDL

-58 FHTRDLLMQKQPGED
+58 FHTRDLLMQKQQGED
-73 PNKIVESIQST
+73 PNKIVENIQST

-105 VCMMSSEVGSFI
+105 VCMMSSEIGSFI

-143 DSGGAAMV
+143 DSGSAAVV
-151 NDLKWNPASP
+151 NDLKWSPASP
-161 TMVAVCLSDGSIS
+161 SMVAICLSDGSIS

-364 VDYTSNMPIVISD
+364 VDYTSSMPIVISD
-377 EKILAPAPVLIL
+377 EKILPPAPVLIL

-404 NPGVKSLIVTPEPLQ
+404 NPGVRSLIVTAEPLQ
-419 VAGERAPKAAGSAAT
+419 LVGERVTKSAGSTAT
-434 SPTTTPT
+434 SPTTPPT

-455 PTSSQPPAGSGAAV
+455 PTSSQTPAGSGAAV
-469 FSFMPSAVKAPGSTG
+469 FSFMPSAVKTPGSTG

-490 SFATDASKQGQT
+490 SFATDTSKQAQT
-502 PALTGLATFSFSSA
+502 PALTGAATFSFSSA
-516 SSKASMTPASAG
+516 SSKASMTPASVG
-528 STTAAPAT
+528 STTTAPAT

-550 SSPGPLLSTAPA
+550 SSPGPLLSTATA
-562 AQKSSFAPSASSV
+562 AQKPSFTPSASSV

-592 SSSGQSTS
+592 SSSGQCTS

-610 TAPVGSLSQS
+610 TAPGGSLGQS
-620 MPVAAPPATPLK
+620 TPLAAPPATPLK

-637 PATVARPAQNPPSAS
+637 PTTVARPAQNNPPAS
-652 LVQKTAKVTP
+652 LVQKTPKITP
-662 SAAKPSSAQGKS
+662 SAAKPSTTQGKS

-725 PEEMKL
+725 PEEMKM
-731 LRTESED
+731 LRTESDD

-760 KTALLEGF
+760 KTTLLEGF

-822 VLDLEWDRHLEQKR
+822 VLDLEWDWHLEQKR

-881 QTSQWSVPSDSPLNS
+881 QTSQWSVPSDAPLNS

-986 NDDCQAVDQEEE
+986 NDDSQAVDQEEE

-1004 PRHAPVVRTPSVQ
+1004 PRHAPVVRTPSIQ

-1026 FGKQHLSLVP
+1026 FGKQHLSLGTLLP
-1036 ASSNRIIPQ
+1036 TSSNRIIPQ

-1062 APTVTVPA
+1062 APSVTVPA

-1083 AANQSPDHLYL
+1083 AANQSPAVSTSL
-1094 TLQPRQSIKFW
+1094 TESTLKTVPQVVNVREIKSSALTPAVSAVIGSSVPHSAA
-1105 QLLLQI
+1105 QAVHQVLATVATNQAKQTPLT
-1111 KLSSS
+1111 SS

-1131 MVSTAAPTSSG
+1131 MASTAAPTSSG

-1172 KTSLFSSAGPVFN
+1172 KTSLFSSAGSVFN
-1185 FGGVTSAASSQA
+1185 FGGVTSAASSQTL
-1197 PASLAPSQAPAKE
+1197 PSLTSSQAPAKE

-1227 IPEASSF
+1227 IPEPSF
-1234 VFGSHKPAGAPGGV
+1234 VFGSHKSASAPGGV
-1248 VGSSSSADGTQST
+1248 AGGSSSADGTQSN
-1261 KAAATSSSAPPT
+1261 KAAATSSSAPST
-1273 TSGKLDIAPS
+1273 TSGKLDITPS
-1283 KPGDHLFQGSLAG
+1283 KPGDHLFQGNLAG

-1317 SKAPSTSAAGTQST
+1317 SKAPSTSVAGTPST
-1331 KVSTISSG
+1331 KVSTIPSG
-1339 FSFTAPLTLGKAG
+1339 FNFSAPLTLGKAG
-1352 EAASTSPQAQL
+1352 EAASTSVTSAGTASLSSSTSATGSLFGNVQLTSTGSSGVFNLGSSGGSKPTFSFGIQQTNSMSTSASAPSTLPASTSLSFGGFSSSSQTAVPATASSKSAGDAKLPPGSEKTSENEAVAPVSSPPVPQPQAQL

-1386 TTVAPPAPEPV
+1386 TTVAPPPPDTV

-1411 PAVSTATPAD
+1411 PAVSTVAPPD
-1421 QNVSAATSTASVASP
+1421 QNVSATTSTASV

-1441 ATGALAATSDVTTGV
+1441 ATGALAATSDVPTGV
-1456 QSAAVGASVFAPTSA
+1456 QSPAAVASVFAPTSA

-1492 AGEAAATPST
+1492 AGEAAAAPST
-1502 PPVFGQLP
+1502 QPVFGQLP

-1537 TSAFGASA
+1537 TSAFGTSA

-1556 PAFGQ
+1556 PAFGP
-1561 APVFGQPASSSS
+1561 APVFGQPASSSA

-1604 FGASASTNSASSFS
+1604 FGSPASTNSPSSFS

-1633 SPPVFGQSSGF
+1633 SPPVFGQSTGF

-1687 NTGGTP
+1687 NTGGTVFGQP
-1693 SSSSGSLFGAGSG
+1693 SSSTGGLFGTGSG

-1730 SSSSGGFGSAASQ
+1730 SSSSGGFGSTSSQ

-1786 FSTPNKAG
+1786 FSSPNKAG

-1879 GTGFGTQS
+1879 GTGFGAQS

-1900 GFGSPNTL
+1900 GFGSPNT
-1908 TLSSA
+1908 SSSGFS
-1913 LPLPGWIPSS
+1913 GW
-1923 KFPKLCSPVRW
+1923 
-1934 REHGS
+1934 
-1939 LQMAGSRISTII
+1939 
-1951 SSQCVLLQAQVK
+1951 
-1963 EAGNTYLPLDLVD
+1963 
-1976 GEARDI
+1976 
-1982 LNSSCSSCIHEKRF
+1982 
-1996 CLFLCNTCSCSILNY
+1996 
-2011 FIWLDVFC
+2011 
-2019 GGRVYYLSASRAGCV
+2019 
-2034 LSSAFSCPSLAYPR
+2034 
-2048 EKLHAETE
+2048 
-2056 SCVSQRLGGEIG
+2056 
-2068 NYLGR
+2068 R
-2073 SWQRAEHVPMA
+2073 S
-2084 VTFSKEVGKLKNWN
+2084 
-2098 SGSGENFWP
+2098 
-2107 WKETHDL
+2107 
-2114 HLEPLLLALVSFIC
+2114 
-2128 EILMCL
+2128 
-2134 YLNILNNF
+2134 
-2142 FKNAPKT
+2142 
-2149 SDQTL
+2149 
-2154 FVFDA
+2154 
-2159 SDLHETCKCC
+2159 
-2169 SVDNMF
+2169 
-2175 EIAAPDVLGSS
+2175 
-2186 AFSVFRRNI
+2186 
-2195 ILFLFF
+2195 
-2201 FSYDMMTGDIF
+2201 
-2212 WFGGHPKNIS
+2212 
-2222 LTLSLL
+2222 
-2228 SQVSFPSLHLGML
+2228 
-2241 GRFPLKMKRCGQCF
+2241 

>member
-1 CEQPLPNS
+1 CMDETENPLPNCL
-9 PKQDFQFRAL
+9 KQDFQFRAL

-58 FHTRDLLMQKQPGED
+58 FHTRDLLMQKQLGED
-73 PNKIVESIQST
+73 PNKIVENIQST

-90 PMQHLALSCDNLTLS
+90 PVQHLALSCDNLTLS

-151 NDLKWNPASP
+151 NDLKWNPASA
-161 TMVAVCLSDGSIS
+161 TMVAICLSDGSIS

-243 DVLWIGTY
+243 DVLWISTY

-404 NPGVKSLIVTPEPLQ
+404 NPGVRSLIVTPEPLQ
-419 VAGERAPKAAGSAAT
+419 LAGERVPKAAGD
-434 SPTTTPT
+434 PTTPPT
-441 SLKPDTAPAAAPTV
+441 SLKPDTAPAVAPTV

-490 SFATDASKQGQT
+490 SFATDASKQAQT

-516 SSKASMTPASAG
+516 SSKASMTPASVG
-528 STTAAPAT
+528 STTTAPAT
-536 SFPFGSMNFKPAAD
+536 SFPFGSLNFKPAAD
-550 SSPGPLLSTAPA
+550 SSSGPLLSTAPA

-575 KVNLNEKFS
+575 KANLNEKFS

-610 TAPVGSLSQS
+610 TAPGGSLSQS
-620 MPVAAPPATPLK
+620 TPVAAPPATPLK

-637 PATVARPAQNPPSAS
+637 PATGRS
-652 LVQKTAKVTP
+652 LIP
-662 SAAKPSSAQGKS
+662 GKS

-725 PEEMKL
+725 PEEMKM

-760 KTALLEGF
+760 KTTLLEGF

-822 VLDLEWDRHLEQKR
+822 VLDLEWDQHLEQKR

-881 QTSQWSVPSDSPLNS
+881 QTSQWSVPSDAPLNS

-986 NDDCQAVDQEEE
+986 NDDSQAVDQEEE

-1004 PRHAPVVRTPSVQ
+1004 PRHAPVVRTPSIQ

-1026 FGKQHLSLVP
+1026 FGKPHLSLGTLLP
-1036 ASSNRIIPQ
+1036 TSSNRIIPQ

-1083 AANQSPDHLYL
+1083 AANQSPAVSTSL
-1094 TLQPRQSIKFW
+1094 TESTLKNVPQVVNVRE
-1105 QLLLQI
+1105 L
-1111 KLSSS
+1111 
-1116 MKSQTPP
+1116 KSTALTPAASAVIG
-1123 SSVCAPSP
+1123 SSVPH
-1131 MVSTAAPTSSG
+1131 
-1142 NKISGQGTVKT
+1142 
-1153 VTAVSSTVTSV
+1153 
-1164 QATTSQLN
+1164 
-1172 KTSLFSSAGPVFN
+1172 
-1185 FGGVTSAASSQA
+1185 SAAQA
-1197 PASLAPSQAPAKE
+1197 VHQVLATVATNQAK
-1210 SAQPDS
+1210 QPDS

-1234 VFGSHKPAGAPGGV
+1234 V
-1248 VGSSSSADGTQST
+1248 SSADGTQST

-1283 KPGDHLFQGSLAG
+1283 KPGDHLFQGNLAG

-1302 SGLRVGQVDDNAKTT
+1302 SGLRVGQVDDNSKTI
-1317 SKAPSTSAAGTQST
+1317 SKAPPTSVAGTQST

-1339 FSFTAPLTLGKAG
+1339 FNFTAPLTLGKAG
-1352 EAASTSPQAQL
+1352 EAASTSVTSAGSSSLSVSTSATGSLFGNVQLTSTGSSGVFNLGSSGGSKPTFSFGIQQTNSMSTSTSAPSTLPASASLSFGGFSSSSQTAVPAATSTKSAGDAKLPPGSEKTSENEAGVAGSSPAVPQPQAQL

-1373 QATAGDTVPEGSG
+1373 QATAGDAVPEGCG
-1386 TTVAPPAPEPV
+1386 TTVAPPAPDPV

-1411 PAVSTATPAD
+1411 AAVSTAAPPD

-1456 QSAAVGASVFAPTSA
+1456 QSPA
-1471 GSSVFSQPPS
+1471 PPS

-1522 TTSTLSTATATTQAA
+1522 TTSTLSTATATSQAA
-1537 TSAFGASA
+1537 TSGFGASA

-1604 FGASASTNSASSFS
+1604 FGAPASTNSASSFS

-1633 SPPVFGQSSGF
+1633 SPPVFGQSTGF

-1687 NTGGTP
+1687 NTGGTVFGQQP

-1786 FSTPNKAG
+1786 FSSPNKAG

-1850 GFGGTSNN
+1850 G
-1858 TASFGTLANQNTP
+1858 
-1871 TFGSLSQQ
+1871 
-1879 GTGFGTQS
+1879 
-1887 SGFSAFGTGGGGF
+1887 
-1900 GFGSPNTL
+1900 
-1908 TLSSA
+1908 
-1913 LPLPGWIPSS
+1913 
-1923 KFPKLCSPVRW
+1923 
-1934 REHGS
+1934 
-1939 LQMAGSRISTII
+1939 
-1951 SSQCVLLQAQVK
+1951 
-1963 EAGNTYLPLDLVD
+1963 
-1976 GEARDI
+1976 
-1982 LNSSCSSCIHEKRF
+1982 
-1996 CLFLCNTCSCSILNY
+1996 
-2011 FIWLDVFC
+2011 
-2019 GGRVYYLSASRAGCV
+2019 
-2034 LSSAFSCPSLAYPR
+2034 
-2048 EKLHAETE
+2048 
-2056 SCVSQRLGGEIG
+2056 
-2068 NYLGR
+2068 
-2073 SWQRAEHVPMA
+2073 
-2084 VTFSKEVGKLKNWN
+2084 
-2098 SGSGENFWP
+2098 
-2107 WKETHDL
+2107 
-2114 HLEPLLLALVSFIC
+2114 
-2128 EILMCL
+2128 
-2134 YLNILNNF
+2134 
-2142 FKNAPKT
+2142 
-2149 SDQTL
+2149 
-2154 FVFDA
+2154 
-2159 SDLHETCKCC
+2159 
-2169 SVDNMF
+2169 
-2175 EIAAPDVLGSS
+2175 
-2186 AFSVFRRNI
+2186 
-2195 ILFLFF
+2195 
-2201 FSYDMMTGDIF
+2201 
-2212 WFGGHPKNIS
+2212 
-2222 LTLSLL
+2222 
-2228 SQVSFPSLHLGML
+2228 
-2241 GRFPLKMKRCGQCF
+2241 

>member
-1 CEQPLPNS
+1 MGDDMDVIPEREM
-9 PKQDFQFRAL
+9 KDFQFRAL

-26 SPDDL
+26 APDDL

-48 FAGGGTSLQI
+48 FAAGGTSLQI
-58 FHTRDLLMQKQPGED
+58 FHTRNLLMQNQPGED
-73 PNKIVESIQST
+73 PNEIVENVQST
-84 LVPMKF
+84 SVPLKF
-90 PMQHLALSCDNLTLS
+90 PVQHLALSCDNLTLS
-105 VCMMSSEVGSFI
+105 VCMMSTEIGAFI
-117 SFFDVRTFLNQAKQQ
+117 GFFDVRTFLNQAKQQ
-132 KHAFACHKLAK
+132 KRAFAYHKLAK
-143 DSGGAAMV
+143 DSGSAATV

-161 TMVAVCLSDGSIS
+161 TMVAICLSDGSIS

-187 LPSSAAVTSVC
+187 LPSSVAVTSVC

-203 KQLAAGRQNGT
+203 KQLAVGRQNGT

-251 VFAIVY
+251 VFTIVY
-257 AEADGTLEMSPQVVI
+257 AAADGTLETPPEVVI
-272 AILPKKEEK
+272 AILPRKEEK

-293 YTSCTERQH
+293 YGSCTERQH
-302 HYFLNFV
+302 HYFLNYV

-345 RAELPL
+345 RAELPV

-364 VDYTSNMPIVISD
+364 VDYTSNMPIPISD
-377 EKILAPAPVLIL
+377 EKTLGPAPVLIL
-389 LSTDGVLCPFHMINQ
+389 LSTDGVLCPFYMINQ
-404 NPGVKSLIVTPEPLQ
+404 NPGVRSLLVTPELLPL
-419 VAGERAPKAAGSAAT
+419 VGERVPKSTGSAAT
-434 SPTTTPT
+434 TPTTPP
-441 SLKPDTAPAAAPTV
+441 KPDTGPGAVPPAPA
-455 PTSSQPPAGSGAAV
+455 SSQPAVPGAAAL
-469 FSFMPSAVKAPGSTG
+469 SCTPPAVKVPGSAG

-490 SFATDASKQGQT
+490 PFATEASTQ
-502 PALTGLATFSFSSA
+502 ALAPRLAGAAIFSFSSA
-516 SSKASMTPASAG
+516 SPKASTTPAPPVAT
-528 STTAAPAT
+528 TTAAAAAT
-536 SFPFGSMNFKPAAD
+536 LFSFGSMNFKPAAD
-550 SSPGPLLSTAPA
+550 SSPGPPFSSTPLP
-562 AQKSSFAPSASSV
+562 QKSSFSPSASSV
-575 KVNLNEKFS
+575 KVNLNEKFN
-584 AVDTSSPT
+584 AVETSSPA
-592 SSSGQSTS
+592 SSSGQCTA
-600 TMFSFSTSSK
+600 TMFSFSTTSK
-610 TAPVGSLSQS
+610 TTAGNPLSQS
-620 MPVAAPPATPLK
+620 TAITASTTPAPKVSTPAPV
-632 TSSPV
+632 
-637 PATVARPAQNPPSAS
+637 TVTRPAQSTPPAA

-674 ALPST
+674 AVPST

-686 QWKESDP
+686 QWKDSDP

-706 KEMEELKART
+706 KEMEELKARS

-725 PEEMKL
+725 PEEMKM
-731 LRTESED
+731 LRTESDD

-760 KTALLEGF
+760 KTTLLEGF

-774 KEQNEQNRSSGY
+774 KEQNNQSRGSGY

-841 IVPERE
+841 LVPERE

-881 QTSQWSVPSDSPLNS
+881 QTSQWSVPTETSSFSS
-896 AQSFDSDLESLRNDL
+896 AQSFDNDLESLRSAL
-911 MKTTLKSHAKPL
+911 MKTTLESHTKPL
-923 PKAPAKLSPV
+923 PKVPAKLSPV
-933 KQAQLRNFLAK
+933 KQTQLRNFLAK
-944 RKTPPIRSTAP
+944 RKTPPVRSTAP

-986 NDDCQAVDQEEE
+986 NEDSQAVDQEEE
-998 AAPVQV
+998 AAPAPV

-1026 FGKQHLSLVP
+1026 FGKQHLSLGTLLP
-1036 ASSNRIIPQ
+1036 TSSNRIIPQ

-1075 AAALQRQM
+1075 AAALRRQM
-1083 AANQSPDHLYL
+1083 ANQSPAVSTSL
-1094 TLQPRQSIKFW
+1094 TESTLKNVPQVVNVRELKSGGALTPAVSTV
-1105 QLLLQI
+1105 LG
-1111 KLSSS
+1111 SSVPHS
-1116 MKSQTPP
+1116 AAQAVHQVLTAVATNQAKQTPLANSLKGQAPP
-1123 SSVCAPSP
+1123 SSACAPCP
-1131 MVSTAAPTSSG
+1131 IASTAGPASPGS
-1142 NKISGQGTVKT
+1142 KISGQGTVKT
-1153 VTAVSSTVTSV
+1153 VTAVTSTTPSV
-1164 QATTSQLN
+1164 PATTAQLN
-1172 KTSLFSSAGPVFN
+1172 KAFSFTSAGSGFT
-1185 FGGVTSAASSQA
+1185 FGGVTSAASS
-1197 PASLAPSQAPAKE
+1197 PALPSLASSQAPAKE
-1210 SAQPDS
+1210 STQADS
-1216 FLFAGSSKLGA
+1216 PLLAGTSKFGIMPENSFAFGSVKPASAPGALGGSST
-1227 IPEASSF
+1227 
-1234 VFGSHKPAGAPGGV
+1234 
-1248 VGSSSSADGTQST
+1248 SADGTQAT
-1261 KAAATSSSAPPT
+1261 KPAAATSSAPSTAPA
-1273 TSGKLDIAPS
+1273 KLDIHPS
-1283 KPGDHLFQGSLAG
+1283 KPGDHLVQSSLAG

-1302 SGLRVGQVDDNAKTT
+1302 SELRVGPADDSAKAST
-1317 SKAPSTSAAGTQST
+1317 KAAAATSAAGSQPAKMSA
-1331 KVSTISSG
+1331 IASG
-1339 FSFTAPLTLGKAG
+1339 FAFGAPLALGKAG
-1352 EAASTSPQAQL
+1352 EAASTSA
-1363 SEPLKEPALP
+1363 SSAG
-1373 QATAGDTVPEGSG
+1373 TA
-1386 TTVAPPAPEPV
+1386 A
-1397 AAPTSTSDLKAPVP
+1397 
-1411 PAVSTATPAD
+1411 PAVSTSATSSLFGSVQITSPGSSGVFNLGGSGGSKPTFSFGIQPVTSLSTSTSPPASTSISCGSFSSSSQPAAPAASSAKVAGDGKSPSGPEKPSESEAAAAGSSPPVTQSPLPPLEAIKEPSVPQAPAGDSSSAGSATLSAAPPAAAAAPTTDLKAAVPAAGSAPAPPD
-1421 QNVSAATSTASVASP
+1421 QNVSATTSTPNLASP
-1436 ASPAE
+1436 AG
-1441 ATGALAATSDVTTGV
+1441 ATSVLAASSDAAASA
-1456 QSAAVGASVFAPTSA
+1456 QSAALGASVFAPTSA

-1486 SAFTQP
+1486 SAFSQP
-1492 AGEAAATPST
+1492 AGDTGATPST
-1502 PPVFGQLP
+1502 PAVFGQLP

-1522 TTSTLSTATATTQAA
+1522 PTSTLATATATTQAA
-1537 TSAFGASA
+1537 SSGFGTSA

-1561 APVFGQPASSSS
+1561 APAFGQPASSSS
-1573 SGFTFSQ
+1573 GGFNFSQ
-1580 SGFGTMPA
+1580 SGFGTVPA

-1604 FGASASTNSASSFS
+1604 FGAAASTNSSSSFS
-1618 FGQPASTGGVLFGQS
+1618 FGQPSASTGGGLFGQS
-1633 SPPVFGQSSGF
+1633 SPPVFGQGTAF
-1644 GQGGSVFGSTAAVTT
+1644 GQGGSVFGSTVTT

-1687 NTGGTP
+1687 NTGATVFGQQP
-1693 SSSSGSLFGAGSG
+1693 SSSSGNLFGAGSG
-1706 GRGGGFFSGLGGKPS
+1706 GRSGGFFSGLGGKPS

-1743 NSSSLFG
+1743 NSSNLFG

-1767 KPTGTF
+1767 KPAGTF

-1786 FSTPNKAG
+1786 FSSPNKAG

-1843 AASAGGF
+1843 AASTGGF
-1850 GFGGTSNN
+1850 GFGGTSNS

-1871 TFGSLSQQ
+1871 SFGSLSQQ
-1879 GTGFGTQS
+1879 GTAFGTQN

-1900 GFGSPNTL
+1900 GFGASNT
-1908 TLSSA
+1908 SSSGFSA
-1913 LPLPGWIPSS
+1913 
-1923 KFPKLCSPVRW
+1923 W
-1934 REHGS
+1934 RS
-1939 LQMAGSRISTII
+1939 
-1951 SSQCVLLQAQVK
+1951 
-1963 EAGNTYLPLDLVD
+1963 
-1976 GEARDI
+1976 
-1982 LNSSCSSCIHEKRF
+1982 
-1996 CLFLCNTCSCSILNY
+1996 
-2011 FIWLDVFC
+2011 
-2019 GGRVYYLSASRAGCV
+2019 
-2034 LSSAFSCPSLAYPR
+2034 
-2048 EKLHAETE
+2048 
-2056 SCVSQRLGGEIG
+2056 
-2068 NYLGR
+2068 
-2073 SWQRAEHVPMA
+2073 
-2084 VTFSKEVGKLKNWN
+2084 
-2098 SGSGENFWP
+2098 
-2107 WKETHDL
+2107 
-2114 HLEPLLLALVSFIC
+2114 
-2128 EILMCL
+2128 
-2134 YLNILNNF
+2134 
-2142 FKNAPKT
+2142 
-2149 SDQTL
+2149 
-2154 FVFDA
+2154 
-2159 SDLHETCKCC
+2159 
-2169 SVDNMF
+2169 
-2175 EIAAPDVLGSS
+2175 
-2186 AFSVFRRNI
+2186 
-2195 ILFLFF
+2195 
-2201 FSYDMMTGDIF
+2201 
-2212 WFGGHPKNIS
+2212 
-2222 LTLSLL
+2222 
-2228 SQVSFPSLHLGML
+2228 
-2241 GRFPLKMKRCGQCF
+2241 

>member
-1 CEQPLPNS
+1 MGDDTDVVPERDM
-9 PKQDFQFRAL
+9 KDFQFRAL

-26 SPDDL
+26 APDDL

-36 SLLAVSNKYGLV
+36 SLLVVSNKYGLV

-58 FHTRDLLMQKQPGED
+58 FQTRNLLMQNQLGED
-73 PNKIVESIQST
+73 PNKIVENVQST

-90 PMQHLALSCDNLTLS
+90 PVQHLALSCDNLTLS
-105 VCMMSSEVGSFI
+105 VCMMSSEIGSFI
-117 SFFDVRTFLNQAKQQ
+117 GFFDVRTFLNQAKQQ
-132 KHAFACHKLAK
+132 KRAFAYHKLAK
-143 DSGGAAMV
+143 DSGSAAMV

-161 TMVAVCLSDGSIS
+161 AMVAICLSDGSIS

-187 LPSSAAVTSVC
+187 LPSSVAVTSVC

-203 KQLAAGRQNGT
+203 KQLAVGKQNGT

-251 VFAIVY
+251 VFTIVY
-257 AEADGTLEMSPQVVI
+257 AAADGTLETPPEVVM
-272 AILPKKEEK
+272 AVLPKKEEK

-293 YTSCTERQH
+293 YGSCTERQH
-302 HYFLNFV
+302 HYFLNYV

-332 DQNWESWVLEDSS
+332 DQTWESWVLEDSS
-345 RAELPL
+345 RAELPV
-351 TDKSDDTLPVGVA
+351 TDNSDDSLPVGVA
-364 VDYTSNMPIVISD
+364 VDYTSNMPIPISD
-377 EKILAPAPVLIL
+377 EKTLAPAPVLIL
-389 LSTDGVLCPFHMINQ
+389 LSTDGVLCPFYMINQ
-404 NPGVKSLIVTPEPLQ
+404 NPGVRSLIVTPEPLLL
-419 VAGERAPKAAGSAAT
+419 VGERVPKSAGGTAT
-434 SPTTTPT
+434 APTTPAT
-441 SLKPDTAPAAAPTV
+441 SLKPDTVPGVAPTV
-455 PTSSQPPAGSGAAV
+455 PASSQPPAAGGAAA
-469 FSFMPSAVKAPGSTG
+469 FSFMPSTVKIPGATG
-484 SDPPPY
+484 SDTLPY
-490 SFATDASKQGQT
+490 PFAADASRQT
-502 PALTGLATFSFSSA
+502 LAPSLAGAATFSFSSD
-516 SSKASMTPASAG
+516 SPKTSVTPAPSVG
-528 STTAAPAT
+528 TTTATAT
-536 SFPFGSMNFKPAAD
+536 SFSFNSMNFKPATD
-550 SSPGPLLSTAPA
+550 SSPGPPLSTTPV

-575 KVNLNEKFS
+575 KVNLNEKFT

-592 SSSGQSTS
+592 SSSGQCTS
-600 TMFSFSTSSK
+600 TMFSFSTTSK
-610 TAPVGSLSQS
+610 TASGGSPLSQS
-620 MPVAAPPATPLK
+620 TPLAASPAMPLK
-632 TSSPV
+632 ASTPV
-637 PATVARPAQNPPSAS
+637 PTTARPAQNIPSAS
-652 LVQKTAKVTP
+652 LLQKTAKLTP
-662 SAAKPSSAQGKS
+662 SAAKPSSTQGKS

-679 ALEKQTH
+679 ALEKQAH
-686 QWKESDP
+686 QWKDSDP

-725 PEEMKL
+725 PEEMKML
-731 LRTESED
+731 LTESGD

-760 KTALLEGF
+760 KTTLLEGF

-774 KEQNEQNRSSGY
+774 REQNERNHSLGY

-836 KQKRL
+836 KQKCL

-856 REIINQQRKRLNH
+856 REIINQQRKRLNQ

-881 QTSQWSVPSDSPLNS
+881 QTSQWSVPSDAPSHSS
-896 AQSFDSDLESLRNDL
+896 AQSFDSDLESLRSAL
-911 MKTTLKSHAKPL
+911 MKTTLESHAKPL
-923 PKAPAKLSPV
+923 PKVPAKLSPV

-986 NDDCQAVDQEEE
+986 NDDSQAVDQEEE

-1004 PRHAPVVRTPSVQ
+1004 PRHAPVVRTPSIQ
-1017 PGLMAQSPS
+1017 PGLMAPAPSPS
-1026 FGKQHLSLVP
+1026 FGKQQVSLVP
-1036 ASSNRIIPQ
+1036 TSSNRIIPQ

-1075 AAALQRQM
+1075 AAALRRQM
-1083 AANQSPDHLYL
+1083 ANQSPAVSTSL
-1094 TLQPRQSIKFW
+1094 TESTLKNVPQVVNVRELKTSALTPAVSAVIGSSVPQSAAQAVHQVLATVATNQAK
-1105 QLLLQI
+1105 QTPLT
-1111 KLSSS
+1111 SSL
-1116 MKSQTPP
+1116 KGQTPP
-1123 SSVCAPSP
+1123 SSVCAPCP
-1131 MVSTAAPTSSG
+1131 VASTAGPTSSG

-1153 VTAVSSTVTSV
+1153 VTAVTSPVTSV
-1164 QATTSQLN
+1164 PVTTAQLN
-1172 KTSLFSSAGPVFN
+1172 KGFSFSSVGSGFN
-1185 FGGVTSAASSQA
+1185 VGVVTSAASS
-1197 PASLAPSQAPAKE
+1197 PTLPSLASSQDPAKE
-1210 SAQPDS
+1210 STQPDS
-1216 FLFAGSSKLGA
+1216 FSLAGSSKFGVV
-1227 IPEASSF
+1227 PESSF
-1234 VFGSHKPAGAPGGV
+1234 AFGSLKSAGAPGALAGN
-1248 VGSSSSADGTQST
+1248 SSSADGTQSN
-1261 KAAATSSSAPPT
+1261 KPAAKTSSAPSTAP
-1273 TSGKLDIAPS
+1273 GKLDIPPP
-1283 KPGDHLFQGSLAG
+1283 KPGDHLFQSSLAG

-1317 SKAPSTSAAGTQST
+1317 TKAPSTSVAGAQST
-1331 KVSTISSG
+1331 KVSTVPSG
-1339 FSFTAPLTLGKAG
+1339 FTFGAPLSLGKAG
-1352 EAASTSPQAQL
+1352 EAASTSVTSAGTASPSISTSATGNLFGNVQITNTGSSGVFNLGGSSGSKPTFSFGIQQASSMSTSTSTPSTLSASTSLSFGSFLSSSQTAVPAAASNKCAGDAKLLSVSEKPSENEAVAPGSSPPMTQSLQPQIQL
-1363 SEPLKEPALP
+1363 SEPAKESALP
-1373 QATAGDTVPEGSG
+1373 QATAGDTVPLGSG
-1386 TTVAPPAPEPV
+1386 TASAASPPDAVATLA
-1397 AAPTSTSDLKAPVP
+1397 STSDLKAPMP
-1411 PAVSTATPAD
+1411 PAVSASAPPD
-1421 QNVSAATSTASVASP
+1421 QNVSATTSTTNI

-1441 ATGALAATSDVTTGV
+1441 ATSVLAATSDITTCV
-1456 QSAAVGASVFAPTSA
+1456 QSPTVGASVFAPTSA
-1471 GSSVFSQPPS
+1471 SSSVFSQPPS

-1486 SAFTQP
+1486 SAFSQP
-1492 AGEAAATPST
+1492 ASDTTAPPST

-1537 TSAFGASA
+1537 SSGFGTSA

-1561 APVFGQPASSSS
+1561 APTFGQPASSSS
-1573 SGFTFSQ
+1573 GGFTFSQ

-1594 STAASSSGNV
+1594 SAVASSSGNV
-1604 FGASASTNSASSFS
+1604 FGAPASTNSASSFS
-1618 FGQPASTGGVLFGQS
+1618 FGQPSASTGGGLFGQS
-1633 SPPVFGQSSGF
+1633 SPPVFGQNTGF
-1644 GQGGSVFGSTAAVTT
+1644 GQGGSVFGSAAAVTT

-1668 CQASGFGSS
+1668 CQASAGFGSS

-1687 NTGGTP
+1687 NTGGTVFGQQP
-1693 SSSSGSLFGAGSG
+1693 SSSSGGLFGAGSG

-1743 NSSSLFG
+1743 NSSNLFG

-1767 KPTGTF
+1767 KPAGTF

-1786 FSTPNKAG
+1786 FSSPTKAG

-1900 GFGSPNTL
+1900 GFGSSNT
-1908 TLSSA
+1908 SSSGFS
-1913 LPLPGWIPSS
+1913 GW
-1923 KFPKLCSPVRW
+1923 
-1934 REHGS
+1934 
-1939 LQMAGSRISTII
+1939 
-1951 SSQCVLLQAQVK
+1951 
-1963 EAGNTYLPLDLVD
+1963 
-1976 GEARDI
+1976 
-1982 LNSSCSSCIHEKRF
+1982 
-1996 CLFLCNTCSCSILNY
+1996 
-2011 FIWLDVFC
+2011 
-2019 GGRVYYLSASRAGCV
+2019 
-2034 LSSAFSCPSLAYPR
+2034 
-2048 EKLHAETE
+2048 
-2056 SCVSQRLGGEIG
+2056 
-2068 NYLGR
+2068 R
-2073 SWQRAEHVPMA
+2073 S
-2084 VTFSKEVGKLKNWN
+2084 
-2098 SGSGENFWP
+2098 
-2107 WKETHDL
+2107 
-2114 HLEPLLLALVSFIC
+2114 
-2128 EILMCL
+2128 
-2134 YLNILNNF
+2134 
-2142 FKNAPKT
+2142 
-2149 SDQTL
+2149 
-2154 FVFDA
+2154 
-2159 SDLHETCKCC
+2159 
-2169 SVDNMF
+2169 
-2175 EIAAPDVLGSS
+2175 
-2186 AFSVFRRNI
+2186 
-2195 ILFLFF
+2195 
-2201 FSYDMMTGDIF
+2201 
-2212 WFGGHPKNIS
+2212 
-2222 LTLSLL
+2222 
-2228 SQVSFPSLHLGML
+2228 
-2241 GRFPLKMKRCGQCF
+2241 